1 MSWTDNLGKISKN
14 VVDFTGIPGLMHDM
28 SNVLSNDDPWYVDGI
43 NLVKNVAKVGTT
55 PVRGAVKGLLAVG
68 EKSYEI
74 GGIARR
80 QMEETLLDT
89 PLMYNKFKNSGE
101 SFDAYRQRVAANKD
115 QISLGQA
122 TLSILSPGKN
132 AGERSGWF
140 ADVLDNNLKFLSAGF
155 DLFDAEDRK
164 AAFDDQFTGKFL
176 SGTQDLVASTI
187 IDPLTF
193 TGFLGKGAVIASK
206 GLMAENINGPLSRA
220 VFSRFAMTHDKMD
233 NILDRALKNEGQA
246 AKDVEFLRATDAK
259 GQREYWA
266 KKKVTNPDAL
276 AYMFG
281 KVNTR
286 EDVVALFRSLMNKEP
301 KAMAEIA
308 EKDSELAVMLDN
320 TLDVSHPNRQ
330 MLDGK
335 LDGDVLTS
343 TDYNQSVGS
352 IIEDLKKTDPAFLEK
367 YNEVATGRPFTY
379 GFEKGF
385 LQESRFGAVNKATK
399 ATARTFGEAQSA
411 TFLKTSLHPLIKI
424 GHFFSEELPSGVFN
438 VNDANS
444 YTEFSTF
451 LRQVND
457 LTAGKF
463 SNTSKGLADEYLGAI
478 TPGDRLDVIKR
489 AERLAINDLF
499 PNYDTETL
507 DKIYRIYDAR
517 RASLIERHNN
527 QGFLGYFDNGQFVNM
542 TSPLLQRQG
551 ANTVVI
557 MDIGRLAQGVKAH
570 ERVLPTLLQG
580 LDVDN
585 LAIRSAKTSAALDTI
600 NSIFKTSVLMRF
612 GYTVRNLT
620 EAQLSMMAKG
630 IALPA
635 MVAANGKAGVERF
648 FNNRKVGFNRLVD
661 QVNIM
666 SGKADDFNV
675 LQHEIGSAN
684 DMLRSVEMGRQQL
697 AKAVSQ
703 RIGEIERDRFR
714 LRLTGDTGPLTV
726 EDELNTLKGVLAE
739 LESVTLYHGS
749 TGPLA
754 LDKTRALATSGSPD
768 IARRYTG
775 TGTIH
780 SVEQYIA
787 TPSGRPGKLGAKPE
801 LYPPGKLGS
810 DDVVDQMPYSDFRK
824 YIASWVSESS
834 VDTDIIPR
842 NANNFLRGELYA
854 EGNLLTPAP
863 IPEKYKEWVEGL
875 NRTVQRS
882 YISKNTTVYRVANGG
897 EFRGKQ
903 PGDIVEF
910 KGITSTSKEKNTES
924 TRRYNIEIDLPA
936 GHPGL
941 DIEATYK
948 RFNET
953 MVRQSKRPPFGNY
966 NIYKYGEPGVREA
979 MFEQEVLLPAGT
991 KFKVISND
999 DSQNIVLEA
1008 ILPGTKTKAGERAA
1022 TKRAANVQEAVFQL
1036 RSDMIDAVNAGQK
1049 VEIYSKGKWREVPAI
1064 SYRDVSVAEDNGETF
1079 SIPWASEGM
1088 ERAPFR
1094 VGAGKGKVESVRVY
1108 GKPIY
1113 LQQWSDIPLELR
1125 DAAFDGKKTN
1135 FKSWVKSKGWS
1146 NPNDPV
1152 FKYMRENGY
1161 GRAVVADDARAGGV
1175 SHIALPENINKDG
1188 RTNVIQRKITEA
1200 EVPAGALPE
1209 PGILQTPEERRAA
1222 LKKLGKKAR
1231 LRKEE
1236 YAVSPYYTEDSV
1248 HAMINNGVEDAAARL
1263 SQESAQAYA
1272 HLDDLFSRLNVTIDR
1287 AESTAIKQRIGYG
1300 TMSFDAGGHSYTLP
1314 KAFEEASWFLGRTS
1328 ADQTWNS
1335 LVGTHEMAFTA
1346 GVGSRTVRTIDPSDP
1361 KYYEGWANIL
1371 NLHFRDPETGVMDPV
1386 VRKILDG
1393 ETDKQ
1398 ILAWFRK
1405 QEGALYAKEA
1415 YTLVGEGKGPTKI
1428 MGGELDEH
1436 LLGKLNETRTA
1447 VGAYIPDNETA
1458 LMLSAAKADGKPL
1471 SGGDVQK
1478 FLTERFGKSPEKLQP
1493 LNGLLITSSKEYK
1506 DQERLIDGFQ
1516 RRVMRFLGAMPEDIF
1531 ARHPLTVAV
1540 YEKELRLNIAA
1551 MADAKGADR
1560 LTPDE
1565 INRAVRNS
1573 RERARQEVESTL
1585 FTIVRRTGASSSQT
1599 MKLLFPFY
1607 AAYENTLKRWGG
1619 MAMNNPAIVS
1629 TSARTIAQVVNG
1641 QMIVDRDGNEITDA
1655 KQLQGD
1661 SAANLVVR
1669 VPEAFI
1675 KALPGEWQKV
1685 VENSFKNISI
1695 PLRSLDVITQGNV
1708 GNPGFGPF
1716 ATLPTYLIVKNKPEL
1731 EDALKPFFPVGI
1743 PQSATDIFTPSVVR
1757 RLNTVYSKNEMYVRT
1772 YNQMLRYETYLYNQG
1787 KRTDAPLPDEIES
1800 KTNKFFFLRALVS
1813 ISAPFAIAPEIDFYA
1828 QTFRQLQT
1836 KYADYVDPATGKRV
1850 YGMAEAEFLKQY
1862 PDFFEAT
1869 VSLSKNVGGLEPSVQ
1884 TVRNLRKHSNLMAL
1898 AQGKGDPELIGFLA
1912 DDGDDKYTFSQAA
1925 YQWQYNQGATPGA
1938 GSTYRQNRTSNELL
1952 REANVKRGWA
1962 EFQQIQQLIKA
1973 YQIQNGITSDNDP
1986 QMAAVK
1992 DAKTMWIRAK
2002 AKENLDWY
2010 SEYVSPDRA
2019 KYARR
2024 AEILDVALKDK
2035 KWMAQNGERTVVKGM
2050 ALYLETRKV
2059 IAQLLEERDAAGGS
2073 RSLDAKSNAD
2083 IADAFQLF
2091 RDNLIAGSP
2100 ETEKFLNRYFSND
2113 TVVV

>member
-1 MSWTDNLGKISKN
+1 MSWTDNLGKIAKN

-68 EKSYEI
+68 EKSYEV

-140 ADVLDNNLKFLSAGF
+140 ADALDNNLKFLSAGF
-155 DLFDAEDRK
+155 DLFDPEDRK
-164 AAFDDQFTGKFL
+164 IAFDDQFTGKFL

-193 TGFLGKGAVIASK
+193 TGFLGKGAVIVSK
-206 GLMAENINGPLSRA
+206 GLMAENINGQLSRA
-220 VFSRFAMTHDKMD
+220 VFSRYAMTHDKMD
-233 NILDRALKNEGQA
+233 NILDRAIKNEGQA

-259 GQREYWA
+259 GQYEYWR
-266 KKKVTNPDAL
+266 KKKVTNPDAM

-281 KVNTR
+281 KVSTK
-286 EDVVALFRSLMNKEP
+286 EDVVALFRALMNKEP
-301 KAMAEIA
+301 KAMAELA
-308 EKDSELAVMLDN
+308 EKDSEIAVMLDN

-343 TDYNQSVGS
+343 TDYNHSVGS
-352 IIEDLKKTDPAFLEK
+352 IIDDLKKTDPAFLEK

-399 ATARTFGEAQSA
+399 ATARTFGEAQSV
-411 TFLKTSLHPLIKI
+411 TFLKTSLHPLIKV

-463 SNTSKGLADEYLGAI
+463 NNTSKGLADEYLGAV

-600 NSIFKTSVLMRF
+600 NSIFKTSVLMRL

-648 FNNRKVGFNRLVD
+648 FNNRKVGFTRLVD

-666 SGKADDFNV
+666 TGKADDFNV
-675 LQHEIGSAN
+675 LQHEIGSAT
-684 DMLRSVEMGRQQL
+684 DMLRSVDMGRQQL

-714 LRLTGDTGPLTV
+714 LRLTGDTGPLTI
-726 EDELNTLKGVLAE
+726 EDELNTLKGVLAD

-749 TGPLA
+749 AGPLA
-754 LDKTRALATSGSPD
+754 LDKTRALATSASPD

-780 SVEQYIA
+780 NAEQYIE
-787 TPSGRPGKLGAKPE
+787 TPSGRPGKLGDATKLE
-801 LYPPGKLGS
+801 QAQTKLATEQKNLAQAEKDLANTGKTQW
-810 DDVVDQMPYSDFRK
+810 DVPLLK
-824 YIASWVSESS
+824 ETIANLK
-834 VDTDIIPR
+834 TDIKK
-842 NANNFLRGELYA
+842 AKSA
-854 EGNLLTPAP
+854 E
-863 IPEKYKEWVEGL
+863 
-875 NRTVQRS
+875 RT
-882 YISKNTTVYRVANGG
+882 
-897 EFRGKQ
+897 
-903 PGDIVEF
+903 
-910 KGITSTSKEKNTES
+910 GIK
-924 TRRYNIEIDLPA
+924 
-936 GHPGL
+936 
-941 DIEATYK
+941 
-948 RFNET
+948 
-953 MVRQSKRPPFGNY
+953 
-966 NIYKYGEPGVREA
+966 
-979 MFEQEVLLPAGT
+979 
-991 KFKVISND
+991 
-999 DSQNIVLEA
+999 
-1008 ILPGTKTKAGERAA
+1008 RAA
-1022 TKRAANVQEAVFQL
+1022 TIEEATTNL
-1036 RSDMIDAVNAGQK
+1036 LSDMINAVNAGKTVELRTPKGWRK
-1049 VEIYSKGKWREVPAI
+1049 VESLTMDNVKLAEEGDLQFTPEKFQR
-1064 SYRDVSVAEDNGETF
+1064 SV
-1079 SIPWASEGM
+1079 
-1088 ERAPFR
+1088 FR
-1094 VGAGKGKVESVRVY
+1094 VNAGKGKVEPIRVY

-1125 DAAFDGKKTN
+1125 DAAFDGKKNN
-1135 FKSWVKSKGWS
+1135 FKSWVKSKGWG

-1175 SHIALPENINKDG
+1175 SHIALPESIGKNG
-1188 RTNVIQRKITEA
+1188 RTGVIERKIKEA

-1209 PGILQTPEERRAA
+1209 PGILQTPAERRAA

-1236 YAVSPYYTEDSV
+1236 YAVSPYYTEDNV
-1248 HAMINNGVEDAAARL
+1248 HAMINNGVEDAAVRL
-1263 SQESAQAYA
+1263 SQEYAQAHA

-1287 AESTAIKQRIGYG
+1287 AESTAVKQRIGYG
-1300 TMSFDAGGHSYTLP
+1300 TMEVDLNGHSYTLP

-1371 NLHFRDPETGVMDPV
+1371 NLHFRDPESGIMDPV

-1393 ETDKQ
+1393 ETDQQ
-1398 ILAWFRK
+1398 IIKWFHK
-1405 QEGALYAKEA
+1405 QEGMLYAREA

-1478 FLTERFGKSPEKLQP
+1478 FLTERFSKSPEKLQP

-1506 DQERLIDGFQ
+1506 DQERLIDTFQ

-1685 VENSFKNISI
+1685 VENSFKNINI

-1925 YQWQYNQGATPGA
+1925 YQWQYNKGATPGA
-1938 GSTYRQNRTSNELL
+1938 GSNYRQNRTSNELL

-1986 QMAAVK
+1986 QMAVVK
-1992 DAKTMWIRAK
+1992 DAKTQWVRAK

-2035 KWMAQNGERTVVKGM
+2035 KWMMQNGERTVVKGM

-2073 RSLDAKSNAD
+2073 RSLDAKSNSD

>member
-1 MSWTDNLGKISKN
+1 MSWTDTVGKVAKN
-14 VVDFTGIPGLMHDM
+14 VGDFTGISGLIHDM
-28 SNVLSNDDPWYVDGI
+28 SNVLSNDDPWYIDGV
-43 NLVKNVAKVGTT
+43 NLVKDVAKIGTT
-55 PVRGAVKGLLAVG
+55 PVRGAVKGLLTVG
-68 EKSYEI
+68 QKSYEA
-74 GGIARR
+74 GGVVR
-80 QMEETLLDT
+80 QKMQETILDT
-89 PLMYNKFKNSGE
+89 PLMYNKFKNPGE
-101 SFDAYRQRVAANKD
+101 TFDAYRERVAANKE

-132 AGERSGWF
+132 AAERSGWF
-140 ADVLDNNLKFLSAGF
+140 ADALDNNLKFLSAGF

-164 AAFDDQFTGKFL
+164 TAFDDQFTGKFL

-193 TGFLGKGAVIASK
+193 TGFLGKGAVIISK
-206 GLMAENINGPLSRA
+206 GLQYENINGKLSRA
-220 VFSRFAMTHDKMD
+220 VFGRYAMTNDKMD
-233 NILDRALKNEGQA
+233 NLLDRAVKGEGQA
-246 AKDVEFLRATDAK
+246 AKDVDFLAQTDAK
-259 GQREYWA
+259 GQYAYWK
-266 KKKVTNPDAL
+266 KKKVTNPDAM

-281 KVNTR
+281 KVSER
-286 EDVVALFRSLMNKEP
+286 KDVVALFRALMNKEP
-301 KAMAEIA
+301 KAMAELA
-308 EKDSELAVMLDN
+308 EKDSEFAIMLDN

-330 MLDGK
+330 LLDGK
-335 LDGDVLTS
+335 LDGDVLVS
-343 TDYNQSVGS
+343 DDYNRAVGS
-352 IIEDLKKTDPAFLEK
+352 VIEDLKKTDPAFLEK

-379 GFEKGF
+379 GFEKKF
-385 LQESRFGAVNKATK
+385 LQESRFGVVNKATR
-399 ATARTFGEAQSA
+399 ATARTFGEAQNV
-411 TFLKTSLHPLIKI
+411 TFLKTSLHPLIKV

-438 VNDANS
+438 VNDADS

-457 LTAGKF
+457 LSAGKF
-463 SNTSKGLADEYLGAI
+463 NDASKGLADEYLAAI
-478 TPGDRLDVIKR
+478 TPNDRLDVIKK
-489 AERLAINDLF
+489 AERLAINNLF

-507 DKIYRIYDAR
+507 EKIYRIYDSR
-517 RASLIERHNN
+517 RLSLIERHNN
-527 QGFLGYFDNGQFVNM
+527 QGFLGYFDNGQFINM

-557 MDIGRLAQGVKAH
+557 MDIGRLAQGIKAH

-620 EAQLSMMAKG
+620 EAQLSMLAKG

-635 MVAANGKAGVERF
+635 MVAANGKEGVSRF
-648 FNNRKVGFNRLVD
+648 FNNRKVGFNRLID

-675 LQHEIGSAN
+675 LQHEIGSAT
-684 DMLRSVEMGRQQL
+684 DMLRSVDMGRQQL

-726 EDELNTLKGVLAE
+726 EDELNTLKGVLAD

-749 TGPLA
+749 AGPLA
-754 LDKTRALATSGSPD
+754 LDKTRALATSASPN
-768 IARRYTG
+768 IARRYAG
-775 TGTIH
+775 TGTVH
-780 SVEQYIA
+780 SAEQYIA
-787 TPSGRPGKLGAKPE
+787 TPSGRPGRLGQKPTDTSGQLKPLNEEEEIKRLNPNMKEDFGNITNAALVKTDFVKKFIEFNRAGFEATPDYSAKTIANITEDLKSGRGFTDP
-801 LYPPGKLGS
+801 LVLAYSVDDNGKLLLKLTEGNHRI
-810 DDVVDQMPYSDFRK
+810 Q
-824 YIASWVSESS
+824 AAL
-834 VDTDIIPR
+834 
-842 NANNFLRGELYA
+842 NANLDYVPVKIVRAYKTEK
-854 EGNLLTPAP
+854 NLKPA
-863 IPEKYKEWVEGL
+863 GL
-875 NRTVQRS
+875 
-882 YISKNTTVYRVANGG
+882 ISKIKPDRTGYIPGNPNAREILESNALKDLRV
-897 EFRGKQ
+897 F
-903 PGDIVEF
+903 P
-910 KGITSTSKEKNTES
+910 KGPTPK
-924 TRRYNIEIDLPA
+924 
-936 GHPGL
+936 
-941 DIEATYK
+941 
-948 RFNET
+948 
-953 MVRQSKRPPFGNY
+953 
-966 NIYKYGEPGVREA
+966 
-979 MFEQEVLLPAGT
+979 
-991 KFKVISND
+991 
-999 DSQNIVLEA
+999 
-1008 ILPGTKTKAGERAA
+1008 RAA
-1022 TKRAANVQEAVFQL
+1022 TIEEATTNL
-1036 RSDMIDAVNAGQK
+1036 LSDMINAVNTGKIVELRTPKGWRK
-1049 VEIYSKGKWREVPAI
+1049 VESLTMNNVKLAEEGELQFTPEKFQR
-1064 SYRDVSVAEDNGETF
+1064 SV
-1079 SIPWASEGM
+1079 
-1088 ERAPFR
+1088 FR
-1094 VGAGKGKVESVRVY
+1094 VGAGTGKVEPVRVY

-1125 DAAFDGKKTN
+1125 DAAFGGKVSN
-1135 FKSWVKSKGWS
+1135 FKAWVKSKGWS
-1146 NPNDPV
+1146 NPDDPL
-1152 FKYMRENGY
+1152 FKYMRENGF
-1161 GRAVVADDARAGGV
+1161 GRAVVPDDARAGGL
-1175 SHIALPENINKDG
+1175 SHIALPESIGQTG
-1188 RTNVIQRKITEA
+1188 RTGVIQRKIKEA

-1236 YAVSPYYTEDSV
+1236 YSVSPYYTEDNV

-1263 SQESAQAYA
+1263 SQEYAQAHA

-1287 AESTAIKQRIGYG
+1287 AESTAVKQRIGYG

-1346 GVGSRTVRTIDPSDP
+1346 GVGSRTVRTIEPSDP

-1371 NLHFRDPETGVMDPV
+1371 NLHFRDPESGIMDPV

-1405 QEGALYAKEA
+1405 QEGMLYAKEA
-1415 YTLVGEGKGPTKI
+1415 YTLVGEGKGATKI

-1436 LLGKLNETRTA
+1436 LLGKLNETRSA

-1458 LMLSAAKADGKPL
+1458 LMLSAAKEDGKPL

-1478 FLTERFGKSPEKLQP
+1478 FLTERFGKTPEKLQP
-1493 LNGLLITSSKEYK
+1493 INGLLITSSKEYK
-1506 DQERLIDGFQ
+1506 DQERLIDTFQ

-1531 ARHPLTVAV
+1531 ARHPLTVQV
-1540 YEKELRLNIAA
+1540 YEKELRLNMAA

-1565 INRAVRNS
+1565 INRAVKNA

-1585 FTIVRRTGASSSQT
+1585 FTIIRRTGASSSQT

-1619 MAMNNPAIVS
+1619 MAMNNPSIVS

-1641 QMIVDRDGNEITDA
+1641 QMVVDRDGNEITDA
-1655 KQLQGD
+1655 GQLQGD
-1661 SAANLVVR
+1661 SSTANLVVR
-1669 VPEAFI
+1669 VPEGFI
-1675 KALPGEWQKV
+1675 KALPGEWQRV
-1685 VENSFKNISI
+1685 VENSFKTINI

-1716 ATLPTYLIVKNKPEL
+1716 ATLPVYLIVKQKPEL

-1743 PQSATDIFTPSVVR
+1743 PQSATDIFTPSVIR
-1757 RLNTVYSKNEMYVRT
+1757 RLNTVWSKDEMYVRT

-1787 KRTDAPLPDEIES
+1787 KRTDIPAPTEIES
-1800 KTNKFFFLRALVS
+1800 KTNKFFFLRALTA
-1813 ISAPFAIAPEIDFYA
+1813 ISAPFAISPEVDFYA
-1828 QTFRQLQT
+1828 QTFRQLQN
-1836 KYADYVDPATGKRV
+1836 KYANYVDPETGKRV

-1869 VSLSKNVGGLEPSVQ
+1869 VSLSKNVGGIEPSIQ

-1925 YQWQYNQGATPGA
+1925 YQWQYSKGATPGA

-1952 REANVKRGWA
+1952 KDANVKRGWA

-1986 QMAAVK
+1986 QMKAVK
-1992 DAKTMWIRAK
+1992 EAKSLWIQTK

-2035 KWMAQNGERTVVKGM
+2035 KWMAQNGERAVVKSV

-2059 IAQLLEERDAAGGS
+2059 IAQLLEQRNAAGGS
-2073 RSLDAKSNAD
+2073 RSLDAKSNSD

-2091 RDNLIAGSP
+2091 RDNLIVGSP
-2100 ETEKFLNRYFSND
+2100 EMEKFLNRYFSND

>member
-1 MSWTDNLGKISKN
+1 
-14 VVDFTGIPGLMHDM
+14 
-28 SNVLSNDDPWYVDGI
+28 
-43 NLVKNVAKVGTT
+43 
-55 PVRGAVKGLLAVG
+55 
-68 EKSYEI
+68 
-74 GGIARR
+74 
-80 QMEETLLDT
+80 
-89 PLMYNKFKNSGE
+89 
-101 SFDAYRQRVAANKD
+101 
-115 QISLGQA
+115 
-122 TLSILSPGKN
+122 
-132 AGERSGWF
+132 
-140 ADVLDNNLKFLSAGF
+140 
-155 DLFDAEDRK
+155 
-164 AAFDDQFTGKFL
+164 
-176 SGTQDLVASTI
+176 
-187 IDPLTF
+187 
-193 TGFLGKGAVIASK
+193 
-206 GLMAENINGPLSRA
+206 
-220 VFSRFAMTHDKMD
+220 
-233 NILDRALKNEGQA
+233 
-246 AKDVEFLRATDAK
+246 
-259 GQREYWA
+259 
-266 KKKVTNPDAL
+266 
-276 AYMFG
+276 
-281 KVNTR
+281 
-286 EDVVALFRSLMNKEP
+286 
-301 KAMAEIA
+301 
-308 EKDSELAVMLDN
+308 
-320 TLDVSHPNRQ
+320 
-330 MLDGK
+330 
-335 LDGDVLTS
+335 
-343 TDYNQSVGS
+343 
-352 IIEDLKKTDPAFLEK
+352 
-367 YNEVATGRPFTY
+367 
-379 GFEKGF
+379 
-385 LQESRFGAVNKATK
+385 
-399 ATARTFGEAQSA
+399 
-411 TFLKTSLHPLIKI
+411 
-424 GHFFSEELPSGVFN
+424 
-438 VNDANS
+438 
-444 YTEFSTF
+444 
-451 LRQVND
+451 
-457 LTAGKF
+457 
-463 SNTSKGLADEYLGAI
+463 
-478 TPGDRLDVIKR
+478 
-489 AERLAINDLF
+489 
-499 PNYDTETL
+499 
-507 DKIYRIYDAR
+507 
-517 RASLIERHNN
+517 
-527 QGFLGYFDNGQFVNM
+527 
-542 TSPLLQRQG
+542 
-551 ANTVVI
+551 
-557 MDIGRLAQGVKAH
+557 
-570 ERVLPTLLQG
+570 
-580 LDVDN
+580 
-585 LAIRSAKTSAALDTI
+585 
-600 NSIFKTSVLMRF
+600 
-612 GYTVRNLT
+612 
-620 EAQLSMMAKG
+620 
-630 IALPA
+630 
-635 MVAANGKAGVERF
+635 
-648 FNNRKVGFNRLVD
+648 
-661 QVNIM
+661 
-666 SGKADDFNV
+666 
-675 LQHEIGSAN
+675 
-684 DMLRSVEMGRQQL
+684 
-697 AKAVSQ
+697 
-703 RIGEIERDRFR
+703 
-714 LRLTGDTGPLTV
+714 
-726 EDELNTLKGVLAE
+726 
-739 LESVTLYHGS
+739 
-749 TGPLA
+749 
-754 LDKTRALATSGSPD
+754 LATSASPN

-775 TGTIH
+775 TGVIQ
-780 SVEQYIA
+780 SVEQYLQ

-824 YIASWVSESS
+824 YITSWVSESS

-875 NRTVQRS
+875 NRTIQRS

-924 TRRYNIEIDLPA
+924 TRVYNIEIDLPA

-953 MVRQSKRPPFGNY
+953 MVRQSKRLPFGNY

-999 DSQNIVLEA
+999 DSKNIVLEA
-1008 ILPGTKTKAGERAA
+1008 VLPGTKTRAGERAA

-1036 RSDMIDAVNAGQK
+1036 RSDMIDAVNSGQK

-1064 SYRDVSVAEDNGETF
+1064 SYRDVSVADDNGEMF
-1079 SIPWASEGM
+1079 AIPWASEGM

-1094 VGAGKGKVESVRVY
+1094 VGGGKGKVEPVRVY

-1125 DAAFDGKKTN
+1125 DAAFGGKVSN
-1135 FKSWVKSKGWS
+1135 FKAWVKSKGWS
-1146 NPNDPV
+1146 NPNNPV

-1161 GRAVVADDARAGGV
+1161 GRAVVADDARAGGL
-1175 SHIALPENINKDG
+1175 SHIALPESIGKDG
-1188 RTNVIQRKITEA
+1188 RTGVIQRQITET

-1231 LRKEE
+1231 LRKQE
-1236 YAVSPYYTEDSV
+1236 YAVSPYYTEDNV
-1248 HAMINNGVEDAAARL
+1248 HAMINNGVEDAAAKL
-1263 SQESAQAYA
+1263 SQEYAQAHA

-1287 AESTAIKQRIGYG
+1287 AESSAIKQRIGYG

-1361 KYYEGWANIL
+1361 KYFEGWANIL

-1405 QEGALYAKEA
+1405 HEGMLYAKEA
-1415 YTLVGEGKGPTKI
+1415 YTLVGEGKGATKL

-1436 LLGKLNETRTA
+1436 LLGKLNETRSA
-1447 VGAYIPDNETA
+1447 IGAYIPDNETA
-1458 LMLSAAKADGKPL
+1458 LMLSAAKENGKPL

-1478 FLTERFGKSPEKLQP
+1478 FLTERFGKTPEKLQP
-1493 LNGLLITSSKEYK
+1493 LNGLLVTSSKEYK
-1506 DQERLIDGFQ
+1506 DQERLIDTFQ
-1516 RRVMRFLGAMPEDIF
+1516 RRVMRFLGGMPEDIF

-1540 YEKELRLNIAA
+1540 YEKELRLNMAA
-1551 MADAKGADR
+1551 MAEAKGADR

-1619 MAMNNPAIVS
+1619 MAMNNPSIVS

-1641 QMIVDRDGNEITDA
+1641 QMVVDRDGNEITDA
-1655 KQLQGD
+1655 QQLQGD
-1661 SAANLVVR
+1661 SSTANLVVR

-1685 VENSFKNISI
+1685 VENSFKTINI

-1716 ATLPTYLIVKNKPEL
+1716 ATLPTYLIVKQKPEL
-1731 EDALKPFFPVGI
+1731 EDALKPFFPVGV
-1743 PQSATDIFTPSVVR
+1743 PQSVTDIFTPSVIR
-1757 RLNTVYSKNEMYVRT
+1757 RLNTVWSKDEMYVRT

-1787 KRTDAPLPDEIES
+1787 KRTDAPMPSEIES
-1800 KTNKFFFLRALVS
+1800 KTNKFFFLRALTS
-1813 ISAPFAIAPEIDFYA
+1813 ISAPFAIAPEVDFYA
-1828 QTFRQLQT
+1828 QTFRQLQN
-1836 KYADYVDPATGKRV
+1836 KYADYVDPTTGKRV

-1869 VSLSKNVGGLEPSVQ
+1869 VSLSRNVGGIEPSIQ
-1884 TVRNLRKHSNLMAL
+1884 TVRNLRKHSDLMAL

-1925 YQWQYNQGATPGA
+1925 YQWQYAHGATPGA

-1952 REANVKRGWA
+1952 KDANVKRGWA

-1986 QMAAVK
+1986 QMKVVK
-1992 DAKTMWIRAK
+1992 EAKSLWVQTK

-2035 KWMAQNGERTVVKGM
+2035 KWMTQNGERAVVKSV

-2059 IAQLLEERDAAGGS
+2059 IAQLLEQRNSAGGS
-2073 RSLDAKSNAD
+2073 RSLDAKSNSD

-2091 RDNLIAGSP
+2091 RDNLIVGSP
-2100 ETEKFLNRYFSND
+2100 EMEKFLNRYFSND

>member
-1 MSWTDNLGKISKN
+1 MSWTDTVGKVAKN
-14 VVDFTGIPGLMHDM
+14 VVDFTGISGLVHDM

-43 NLVKNVAKVGTT
+43 NLVKDVAKIGTT
-55 PVRGAVKGLLAVG
+55 PVRAGVKGLLAVG
-68 EKSYEI
+68 EKSYEV
-74 GGIARR
+74 GGTVRR
-80 QMEETLLDT
+80 KMEESILDT
-89 PLMYNKFKNSGE
+89 PLMYNKFKNPGE
-101 SFDAYRQRVAANKD
+101 TFDAYRMRVAENKD

-122 TLSILSPGKN
+122 TLSLLSPGKN
-132 AGERSGWF
+132 AAERSGWF

-155 DLFDAEDRK
+155 DVFDAEDRK

-193 TGFLGKGAVIASK
+193 AGFLGKGAVIVSK
-206 GLMAENINGPLSRA
+206 GLQYENINGKLSRA
-220 VFSRFAMTHDKMD
+220 VFGRYAMTHDKMD
-233 NILDRALKNEGQA
+233 NLLDRAIKGEGQA
-246 AKDVEFLRATDAK
+246 TKDVEFLAQTDAK
-259 GQREYWA
+259 GQYEYWK
-266 KKKVTNPDAL
+266 KKKVTNPDAM

-281 KVNTR
+281 KVGNK
-286 EDVVALFRSLMNKEP
+286 EDVVALFRALMNKEP

-308 EKDSELAVMLDN
+308 EKDAEFAVMLDN

-343 TDYNQSVGS
+343 PDYNRAVGS
-352 IIEDLKKTDPAFLEK
+352 VIEDLKKSDPAFLQK
-367 YNEVATGRPFTY
+367 YDEVATGRPFVY
-379 GFEKGF
+379 GFEKQF
-385 LQESRFGAVNKATK
+385 LQDSRFGAVNKATK
-399 ATARTFGEAQSA
+399 ATARTFGEAQTV

-424 GHFFSEELPSGVFN
+424 GHFFKEELPSGVFN

-444 YTEFSTF
+444 YTEFNTF

-457 LTAGKF
+457 LSAGKF
-463 SNTSKGLADEYLGAI
+463 NNTSRGLADEYLQAL
-478 TPGDRLDVIKR
+478 TPGERLDVIKKS
-489 AERLAINDLF
+489 ERLAINTLF

-507 DKIYRIYDAR
+507 EKIYRIYDSR
-517 RASLIERHNN
+517 RLSLIERHNN

-557 MDIGRLAQGVKAH
+557 MDIGRLTQGIKAH

-648 FNNRKVGFNRLVD
+648 FNNRKVGFNRLID
-661 QVNIM
+661 QVNVVA
-666 SGKADDFNV
+666 GKADDFNV
-675 LQHEIGSAN
+675 IQHEIGSAT
-684 DMLRSVEMGRQQL
+684 DMLRSVDMGRQQL

-726 EDELNTLKGVLAE
+726 EDELNTLKGVLAD

-749 TGPLA
+749 AGPLA
-754 LDKTRALATSGSPD
+754 LDKTRALATSASPS

-780 SVEQYIA
+780 SAEQYIA
-787 TPSGRPGKLGAKPE
+787 TPSGRPGKLGDATKLEQAQTKLATEQKNLAQAEKDLANTGKTQWDVPLLKETIANLKSDIKKAK
-801 LYPPGKLGS
+801 S
-810 DDVVDQMPYSDFRK
+810 
-824 YIASWVSESS
+824 
-834 VDTDIIPR
+834 
-842 NANNFLRGELYA
+842 A
-854 EGNLLTPAP
+854 E
-863 IPEKYKEWVEGL
+863 
-875 NRTVQRS
+875 RT
-882 YISKNTTVYRVANGG
+882 
-897 EFRGKQ
+897 
-903 PGDIVEF
+903 
-910 KGITSTSKEKNTES
+910 GIK
-924 TRRYNIEIDLPA
+924 
-936 GHPGL
+936 
-941 DIEATYK
+941 
-948 RFNET
+948 
-953 MVRQSKRPPFGNY
+953 
-966 NIYKYGEPGVREA
+966 
-979 MFEQEVLLPAGT
+979 
-991 KFKVISND
+991 
-999 DSQNIVLEA
+999 
-1008 ILPGTKTKAGERAA
+1008 RAA
-1022 TKRAANVQEAVFQL
+1022 TIEEATTNL
-1036 RSDMIDAVNAGQK
+1036 LSDMINAVNTGKTVELRTPKGWRK
-1049 VEIYSKGKWREVPAI
+1049 VESLTMDNVKLAEEGELQFTPEKFQR
-1064 SYRDVSVAEDNGETF
+1064 SV
-1079 SIPWASEGM
+1079 
-1088 ERAPFR
+1088 FR
-1094 VGAGKGKVESVRVY
+1094 IGAGKGKVEPVRVY

-1125 DAAFDGKKTN
+1125 DAAFGGKVSN
-1135 FKSWVKSKGWS
+1135 FKTWIKSKGWS

-1152 FKYMRENGY
+1152 FKYMRENGF
-1161 GRAVVADDARAGGV
+1161 GRAVVADDARAGGL
-1175 SHIALPENINKDG
+1175 SHIALPESIGKNG
-1188 RTNVIQRKITEA
+1188 RTGVIQRQITEA

-1231 LRKEE
+1231 LRKQE
-1236 YAVSPYYTEDSV
+1236 YAVSPYYTEDNV
-1248 HAMINNGVEDAAARL
+1248 HAMINNGVEDAAAKL
-1263 SQESAQAYA
+1263 SQEYAQAHA
-1272 HLDDLFSRLNVTIDR
+1272 HLDDLFSRLNVVIDR
-1287 AESTAIKQRIGYG
+1287 AESGAVKQRIGYG
-1300 TMSFDAGGHSYTLP
+1300 TMSFDANGHSYTLP

-1328 ADQTWNS
+1328 ADQTWS
-1335 LVGTHEMAFTA
+1335 TLVGTHEMAFTA
-1346 GVGSRTVRTIDPSDP
+1346 GIGSRTVRTVDPSDP
-1361 KYYEGWANIL
+1361 KYFEGWANIL
-1371 NLHFRDPETGVMDPV
+1371 NLHFRDPESGVMDPV
-1386 VRKILDG
+1386 IRKILDG

-1405 QEGALYAKEA
+1405 QEGMLYAKEA
-1415 YTLVGEGKGPTKI
+1415 YTLVGEGKGATKI

-1436 LLGKLNETRTA
+1436 LLGKLNETRSA
-1447 VGAYIPDNETA
+1447 VQAYIPDNETA
-1458 LMLSAAKADGKPL
+1458 LMLSAAKENGKPL

-1478 FLTERFGKSPEKLQP
+1478 FLTERFGKTPEKLQP

-1506 DQERLIDGFQ
+1506 DQERLIDTFQ
-1516 RRVMRFLGAMPEDIF
+1516 RRVMRFLGAMPEDVF
-1531 ARHPLTVAV
+1531 ARHPLTVTV
-1540 YEKELRLNIAA
+1540 YEKELRLNMAA
-1551 MADAKGADR
+1551 MAEAKGADR

-1565 INRAVRNS
+1565 INRAVKNA

-1619 MAMNNPAIVS
+1619 MAMNNPSIVS

-1641 QMIVDRDGNEITDA
+1641 QMVVDKDGNEITDA
-1655 KQLQGD
+1655 QQLQGD
-1661 SAANLVVR
+1661 SSTANLVVR

-1685 VENSFKNISI
+1685 VENSFKSINI

-1716 ATLPTYLIVKNKPEL
+1716 ATLPTYLIVKQKPEL

-1757 RLNTVYSKNEMYVRT
+1757 RLNTVWSKNEMYVRT

-1787 KRTDAPLPDEIES
+1787 KRTDVPTPTEIES

-1828 QTFRQLQT
+1828 QTFRQLQN
-1836 KYADYVDPATGKRV
+1836 KYSDYTDPETGKRV

-1869 VSLSKNVGGLEPSVQ
+1869 VSLSKNVGGIEPSIQ

-1925 YQWQYNQGATPGA
+1925 YQWQYAHGATPGA

-1952 REANVKRGWA
+1952 KEANVKRGWA

-1986 QMAAVK
+1986 QMKAVK
-1992 DAKTMWIRAK
+1992 EAKALWIQTK

-2024 AEILDVALKDK
+2024 AEILDAALKDK
-2035 KWMAQNGERTVVKGM
+2035 KWMAQNGERAVIKSV

-2059 IAQLLEERDAAGGS
+2059 IAQLLDERNAAGGS
-2073 RSLDAKSNAD
+2073 RSLDAKSNSD

-2091 RDNLIAGSP
+2091 RDNLIVGSP
-2100 ETEKFLNRYFSND
+2100 EMEKFLNRYFSND

>member
-1 MSWTDNLGKISKN
+1 MSWTDNLGKIAKN

-68 EKSYEI
+68 EKSYEV

-140 ADVLDNNLKFLSAGF
+140 ADALDNNLKFLSAGF
-155 DLFDAEDRK
+155 DLFDPEDRK
-164 AAFDDQFTGKFL
+164 IAFDDQFTGKFL

-193 TGFLGKGAVIASK
+193 TGFLGKGAVIVSK
-206 GLMAENINGPLSRA
+206 GLMAENINGQLSRA
-220 VFSRFAMTHDKMD
+220 VFSRYAMTHDKMD
-233 NILDRALKNEGQA
+233 NILDRAIKNEGQA

-259 GQREYWA
+259 GQYEYWR
-266 KKKVTNPDAL
+266 KKKVTNPDAM

-281 KVNTR
+281 KVSTK
-286 EDVVALFRSLMNKEP
+286 EDVVALFRALMNKEP
-301 KAMAEIA
+301 KAMAELA
-308 EKDSELAVMLDN
+308 EKDSEIAVMLDN

-343 TDYNQSVGS
+343 TDYNHSVGS
-352 IIEDLKKTDPAFLEK
+352 IIDDLKKTDPAFLEK

-399 ATARTFGEAQSA
+399 ATARTFGEAQSV
-411 TFLKTSLHPLIKI
+411 TFLKTSLHPLIKV

-463 SNTSKGLADEYLGAI
+463 NNTSKGLADEYLGAV

-600 NSIFKTSVLMRF
+600 NSIFKTSVLMRL

-648 FNNRKVGFNRLVD
+648 FNNRKVGFTRLID

-666 SGKADDFNV
+666 TGKADDFNV
-675 LQHEIGSAN
+675 LQHEIGSAT
-684 DMLRSVEMGRQQL
+684 DMLRSVDMGRQQL

-714 LRLTGDTGPLTV
+714 LRLTGDTGPLTI
-726 EDELNTLKGVLAE
+726 EDELNTLKGVLAD

-749 TGPLA
+749 AGPLA
-754 LDKTRALATSGSPD
+754 LDKTRALATSASPD

-780 SVEQYIA
+780 NAEQYIE
-787 TPSGRPGKLGAKPE
+787 TPSGRPGKLGDATKLE
-801 LYPPGKLGS
+801 QAQTKLATEQKNLAQAEKDLANTGKTQW
-810 DDVVDQMPYSDFRK
+810 DVPLLK
-824 YIASWVSESS
+824 ETIANLK
-834 VDTDIIPR
+834 TDIKK
-842 NANNFLRGELYA
+842 AKSA
-854 EGNLLTPAP
+854 E
-863 IPEKYKEWVEGL
+863 
-875 NRTVQRS
+875 RT
-882 YISKNTTVYRVANGG
+882 
-897 EFRGKQ
+897 
-903 PGDIVEF
+903 
-910 KGITSTSKEKNTES
+910 GIK
-924 TRRYNIEIDLPA
+924 
-936 GHPGL
+936 
-941 DIEATYK
+941 
-948 RFNET
+948 
-953 MVRQSKRPPFGNY
+953 
-966 NIYKYGEPGVREA
+966 
-979 MFEQEVLLPAGT
+979 
-991 KFKVISND
+991 
-999 DSQNIVLEA
+999 
-1008 ILPGTKTKAGERAA
+1008 RAA
-1022 TKRAANVQEAVFQL
+1022 TIEEATTNL
-1036 RSDMIDAVNAGQK
+1036 LSDMINAVNAGKTVELRTPKGWRK
-1049 VEIYSKGKWREVPAI
+1049 VESLTMDNVKLAEEGDLQFTPEKFQR
-1064 SYRDVSVAEDNGETF
+1064 SV
-1079 SIPWASEGM
+1079 
-1088 ERAPFR
+1088 FR
-1094 VGAGKGKVESVRVY
+1094 VNAGKGKVEPIRVY

-1125 DAAFDGKKTN
+1125 DAAFDGKKNN
-1135 FKSWVKSKGWS
+1135 FKSWVKSKGWG

-1175 SHIALPENINKDG
+1175 SHIALPESIGKNG
-1188 RTNVIQRKITEA
+1188 RTGVIERKIKEA

-1209 PGILQTPEERRAA
+1209 PGILQTPAERRAA

-1236 YAVSPYYTEDSV
+1236 YAVSPYYTEDNV
-1248 HAMINNGVEDAAARL
+1248 HAMINNGVEDAAVRL
-1263 SQESAQAYA
+1263 SQEYAQAHA

-1287 AESTAIKQRIGYG
+1287 AESTAVKQRIGYG
-1300 TMSFDAGGHSYTLP
+1300 TMEVDLNGHSYTLP

-1371 NLHFRDPETGVMDPV
+1371 NLHFRDPESGIMDPV

-1458 LMLSAAKADGKPL
+1458 LMLSAAKSDGKPL

-1478 FLTERFGKSPEKLQP
+1478 FLTERFSKSPEKLQP

-1506 DQERLIDGFQ
+1506 DQERLIDTFQ

-1551 MADAKGADR
+1551 MADAKGVDR

-1565 INRAVRNS
+1565 INRAVKNS

-1619 MAMNNPAIVS
+1619 MSMNNPAIVS
-1629 TSARTIAQVVNG
+1629 TAARTIAQVVNG

-1685 VENSFKNISI
+1685 VENSFKNINI

-1925 YQWQYNQGATPGA
+1925 YQWQYNKGATPGA
-1938 GSTYRQNRTSNELL
+1938 GSNYRQNRTSNELL

-1986 QMAAVK
+1986 QMAVVK
-1992 DAKTMWIRAK
+1992 DAKTQWVRAK

-2035 KWMAQNGERTVVKGM
+2035 KWMMQNGERTVVKGM

-2059 IAQLLEERDAAGGS
+2059 IAQLLEERDATGGS
-2073 RSLDAKSNAD
+2073 RSLDAKSNSD

>member
-1 MSWTDNLGKISKN
+1 MSWTDTLGKVAKN

-28 SNVLSNDDPWYVDGI
+28 SNVLSNDDPWYVDGV
-43 NLVKNVAKVGTT
+43 NLVKDVAKIGTT

-68 EKSYEI
+68 QKSYET
-74 GGIARR
+74 GGIIR
-80 QMEETLLDT
+80 QKMEESILDT
-89 PLMYNKFKNSGE
+89 PLMYNKFKNPNE
-101 SFDAYRQRVAANKD
+101 SFDDYRLRVAANKD

-122 TLSILSPGKN
+122 TLSLLSPGKN
-132 AGERSGWF
+132 AAERSGWF
-140 ADVLDNNLKFLSAGF
+140 ADALDNHLKFLSAGF
-155 DLFDAEDRK
+155 DIFNPDDRK
-164 AAFDDQFTGKFL
+164 AAFSDQFTGKFL
-176 SGTQDLVASTI
+176 SGTEDLVASTI

-193 TGFLGKGAVIASK
+193 TGFLGKGAVIISK
-206 GLMAENINGPLSRA
+206 GLQYENINGKLSRA
-220 VFSRFAMTHDKMD
+220 VFGRYAMTHDKMD
-233 NILDRALKNEGQA
+233 NLLDRALKGEGQA
-246 AKDVEFLRATDAK
+246 TKDVEFLAQTDAK
-259 GQREYWA
+259 NQYGYWQ
-266 KKKVTNPDAL
+266 KKKVTNPDAM

-281 KVNTR
+281 KVNTK
-286 EDVVALFRSLMNKEP
+286 EDVVALFRALMNKEP
-301 KAMAEIA
+301 KVMAEIA
-308 EKDSELAVMLDN
+308 EKDSEFAVMLDN

-343 TDYNQSVGS
+343 TDYNHAVGS

-379 GFEKGF
+379 GFEKRF
-385 LQESRFGAVNKATK
+385 LQESRFGTVNKAQK
-399 ATARTFGEAQSA
+399 MAARTFGEPQTV
-411 TFLKTSLHPLIKI
+411 TFLKTSLHPLVKI

-444 YTEFSTF
+444 YTEFNTF

-457 LTAGKF
+457 LSAGKF
-463 SNTSKGLADEYLGAI
+463 RDTSKGLADEYLQAV
-478 TPGDRLDVIKR
+478 TPGDRLDVIKK
-489 AERLAINDLF
+489 AERLAINNLF

-630 IALPA
+630 FALPA
-635 MVAANGKAGVERF
+635 MVAANGKEGVSRF
-648 FNNRKVGFNRLVD
+648 FNNRKVGFNRLID
-661 QVNIM
+661 QVNVM
-666 SGKADDFNV
+666 TGKADDFNV
-675 LQHEIGSAN
+675 IQHEIGSAT
-684 DMLRSVEMGRQQL
+684 DMLRSVDMGRQQL

-726 EDELNTLKGVLAE
+726 EDELNTLKGVLAD

-749 TGPLA
+749 AGPLA
-754 LDKTRALATSGSPD
+754 LDKSRALATSASPT

-780 SVEQYIA
+780 SAEQYIE
-787 TPSGRPGKLGAKPE
+787 TPSGRPGRLGQKPTDASGQLKPLVEEEEIKRLNPNMKEDFGNIKNAALVKTDFVKRFIEFNRAGIEATPDYSAKTIANITEDLKSGRGFTDP
-801 LYPPGKLGS
+801 LVLAYSVDDNGKLLLKLTEGNHRIQAALNAGIDFVPVKIVRAYGS
-810 DDVVDQMPYSDFRK
+810 EKNLKSTGLISKIKPDRNG
-824 YIASWVSESS
+824 YIPGNPNARELLES
-834 VDTDIIPR
+834 
-842 NANNFLRGELYA
+842 NALKDLRVFPKGPTPKRAATIEEA
-854 EGNLLTPAP
+854 TTNLLTDMINAVNTGKTVELRTPKGWRKVESLTMNNVKLAEEGELQFT
-863 IPEKYKEWVEGL
+863 PEKF
-875 NRTVQRS
+875 QRS
-882 YISKNTTVYRVANGG
+882 V
-897 EFRGKQ
+897 
-903 PGDIVEF
+903 
-910 KGITSTSKEKNTES
+910 
-924 TRRYNIEIDLPA
+924 
-936 GHPGL
+936 
-941 DIEATYK
+941 
-948 RFNET
+948 
-953 MVRQSKRPPFGNY
+953 
-966 NIYKYGEPGVREA
+966 
-979 MFEQEVLLPAGT
+979 
-991 KFKVISND
+991 
-999 DSQNIVLEA
+999 
-1008 ILPGTKTKAGERAA
+1008 
-1022 TKRAANVQEAVFQL
+1022 
-1036 RSDMIDAVNAGQK
+1036 
-1049 VEIYSKGKWREVPAI
+1049 
-1064 SYRDVSVAEDNGETF
+1064 
-1079 SIPWASEGM
+1079 
-1088 ERAPFR
+1088 FR
-1094 VGAGKGKVESVRVY
+1094 VGAGKGNVESVRVY

-1113 LQQWSDIPLELR
+1113 LQRWSDIPLELR
-1125 DAAFDGKKTN
+1125 DAAFGGKVTN
-1135 FKSWVKSKGWS
+1135 FKAWVKSKGWS

-1161 GRAVVADDARAGGV
+1161 GRAVVADDARAGGL
-1175 SHIALPENINKDG
+1175 SHIALPESIGQTG
-1188 RTNVIQRKITEA
+1188 RTNVIQRKISEA

-1209 PGILQTPEERRAA
+1209 TGILQTPEERRLA

-1231 LRKEE
+1231 LQRQE
-1236 YAVSPYYTEDSV
+1236 YAVSPYYTEDNV
-1248 HAMINNGVEDAAARL
+1248 HAMINNGVEDAAAKL
-1263 SQESAQAYA
+1263 SQEYAQAHA
-1272 HLDDLFSRLNVTIDR
+1272 HLDDLFSRLNVVIDR
-1287 AESTAIKQRIGYG
+1287 AESTAVKQRIGYG
-1300 TMSFDAGGHSYTLP
+1300 TMSVEANGHSYTLP

-1346 GVGSRTVRTIDPSDP
+1346 GIGSRTVRTIDPSDP
-1361 KYYEGWANIL
+1361 KYFEGWANIL

-1393 ETDKQ
+1393 ETDQQ

-1405 QEGALYAKEA
+1405 HEGSLYAKEA
-1415 YTLVGEGKGPTKI
+1415 YTLVGEGKGPTKL

-1436 LLGKLNETRTA
+1436 LLGKLNETRAA

-1458 LMLSAAKADGKPL
+1458 LMLSAAKENGKPL

-1478 FLTERFGKSPEKLQP
+1478 FLTERFGKTPEKLQP
-1493 LNGLLITSSKEYK
+1493 LNGLLVTSSKEYK
-1506 DQERLIDGFQ
+1506 DQERLIDTFQ

-1540 YEKELRLNIAA
+1540 YEKELRLNMAA
-1551 MADAKGADR
+1551 MADAKGVDR

-1565 INRAVRNS
+1565 INRVVRNS
-1573 RERARQEVESTL
+1573 RERARQEVERTL

-1619 MAMNNPAIVS
+1619 MAMDNPSIVS

-1641 QMIVDRDGNEITDA
+1641 QMVVDRDGNEITDA
-1655 KQLQGD
+1655 QQLQGD
-1661 SAANLVVR
+1661 TTANLVVR

-1675 KALPGEWQKV
+1675 KALPGEWQRV
-1685 VENSFKNISI
+1685 VENSFKSISI

-1716 ATLPTYLIVKNKPEL
+1716 ATLPTYLIVKQKPEL

-1743 PQSATDIFTPSVVR
+1743 PQSATDIFTPSVLR
-1757 RLNTVYSKNEMYVRT
+1757 RLNTVWSKNELYVRT

-1787 KRTDAPLPDEIES
+1787 KRTDAPTPTEIES
-1800 KTNKFFFLRALVS
+1800 KTNKFFFLRALTS

-1828 QTFRQLQT
+1828 QTFRQLQN
-1836 KYADYVDPATGKRV
+1836 KYSDYTDPETGKRV

-1869 VSLSKNVGGLEPSVQ
+1869 VSLSRNVGGIEPSIQ
-1884 TVRNLRKHSNLMAL
+1884 TVRNLRKHSNLMAM

-1925 YQWQYNQGATPGA
+1925 YQWQYSHGATPGA

-1952 REANVKRGWA
+1952 KDANVKRGWA
-1962 EFQQIQQLIKA
+1962 EFQQIQQLIKT

-1986 QMAAVK
+1986 QMKAVK
-1992 DAKTMWIRAK
+1992 EAKALWVQTK

-2024 AEILDVALKDK
+2024 AEILDAALKDK
-2035 KWMAQNGERTVVKGM
+2035 KWMAQNGERAVVKSV

-2059 IAQLLEERDAAGGS
+2059 IAQLLEQRNAAGGS
-2073 RSLDAKSNAD
+2073 RSLDAKSNSD

-2091 RDNLIAGSP
+2091 RDNLIVGSP
-2100 ETEKFLNRYFSND
+2100 EMEKFLNRYFSND

>member
-1 MSWTDNLGKISKN
+1 MSWTDTVGKVTKN
-14 VVDFTGIPGLMHDM
+14 VVDFTGISGLVHDM

-43 NLVKNVAKVGTT
+43 NLVKDVAKIGTT
-55 PVRGAVKGLLAVG
+55 PVRAGVKGLLAVG
-68 EKSYEI
+68 QKSYEV
-74 GGIARR
+74 GGVVR
-80 QMEETLLDT
+80 QKMEESILDT
-89 PLMYNKFKNSGE
+89 PLMYNKFKNPGE
-101 SFDAYRQRVAANKD
+101 TFDSYRMRVAENKD

-122 TLSILSPGKN
+122 TLSLLSPGKN
-132 AGERSGWF
+132 AAERSGWF
-140 ADVLDNNLKFLSAGF
+140 ADALDNNLKFLSAGF
-155 DLFDAEDRK
+155 DVFDPEDRK
-164 AAFDDQFTGKFL
+164 AAFSDQFTGKFL
-176 SGTQDLVASTI
+176 SGTEDLIASTI

-193 TGFLGKGAVIASK
+193 AGFLGKGAVIVSK
-206 GLMAENINGPLSRA
+206 GLQYENINGKLSRA
-220 VFSRFAMTHDKMD
+220 VFGRYAMTNDKMD
-233 NILDRALKNEGQA
+233 NLLDRALKGEGQA
-246 AKDVEFLRATDAK
+246 TKDVDFLAQTDAK
-259 GQREYWA
+259 GQYEYWK
-266 KKKVTNPDAL
+266 KKKVTNPDAM

-281 KVNTR
+281 KVGNK
-286 EDVVALFRSLMNKEP
+286 EEVVALFRALMNKEP

-308 EKDSELAVMLDN
+308 EKDAEFAVMLDN

-343 TDYNQSVGS
+343 PDYNRAVGS
-352 IIEDLKKTDPAFLEK
+352 VIEDLKKSDPAFLQK
-367 YNEVATGRPFTY
+367 YDEVATGRPFTY
-379 GFEKGF
+379 GFEKQF

-399 ATARTFGEAQSA
+399 ASARTFGEAQTV

-424 GHFFSEELPSGVFN
+424 GHFFKEELPSGVFN

-444 YTEFSTF
+444 YTEFNTF

-457 LTAGKF
+457 LSVGKF
-463 SNTSKGLADEYLGAI
+463 NDTSRGLADEYLQAI
-478 TPGDRLDVIKR
+478 TPGERLDVIKKS
-489 AERLAINDLF
+489 ERLAINALF

-507 DKIYRIYDAR
+507 DKIYRIYDSR

-557 MDIGRLAQGVKAH
+557 MDIGRLTQGVKAH

-630 IALPA
+630 FALPA
-635 MVAANGKAGVERF
+635 QVAANGKAGLERF
-648 FNNRKVGFNRLVD
+648 FNNRKVGFNRLID
-661 QVNIM
+661 QVNVVA
-666 SGKADDFNV
+666 GKADDFNV
-675 LQHEIGSAN
+675 IQHEIASAT
-684 DMLRSVEMGRQQL
+684 DMLRSVDMGRQQL

-703 RIGEIERDRFR
+703 RIGEIERDRFKV
-714 LRLTGDTGPLTV
+714 RLTGDTGPLTV
-726 EDELNTLKGVLAE
+726 EDELNTLKGVLAD

-749 TGPLA
+749 AGPLA
-754 LDKTRALATSGSPD
+754 LDKTRALATSASPS

-780 SVEQYIA
+780 SAEQYIA
-787 TPSGRPGKLGAKPE
+787 TPSGRPGKLGDATKLE
-801 LYPPGKLGS
+801 QAQTKLATEQKNLAQAEKDLANTGKTQW
-810 DDVVDQMPYSDFRK
+810 DVSLLK
-824 YIASWVSESS
+824 ETIANLK
-834 VDTDIIPR
+834 TDIKK
-842 NANNFLRGELYA
+842 AKSA
-854 EGNLLTPAP
+854 ERT
-863 IPEKYKEWVEGL
+863 GL
-875 NRTVQRS
+875 
-882 YISKNTTVYRVANGG
+882 K
-897 EFRGKQ
+897 
-903 PGDIVEF
+903 
-910 KGITSTSKEKNTES
+910 
-924 TRRYNIEIDLPA
+924 
-936 GHPGL
+936 
-941 DIEATYK
+941 
-948 RFNET
+948 
-953 MVRQSKRPPFGNY
+953 
-966 NIYKYGEPGVREA
+966 
-979 MFEQEVLLPAGT
+979 
-991 KFKVISND
+991 
-999 DSQNIVLEA
+999 
-1008 ILPGTKTKAGERAA
+1008 RAA
-1022 TKRAANVQEAVFQL
+1022 TIEEATTNL
-1036 RSDMIDAVNAGQK
+1036 LSDMINAVNTGKTVELRTPKGWRK
-1049 VEIYSKGKWREVPAI
+1049 VESLTMDNVKLAEEGELQFTPEKFQR
-1064 SYRDVSVAEDNGETF
+1064 SV
-1079 SIPWASEGM
+1079 
-1088 ERAPFR
+1088 FR
-1094 VGAGKGKVESVRVY
+1094 IGAGKGKVEPVRVY

-1125 DAAFDGKKTN
+1125 DAAFGGKVSN
-1135 FKSWVKSKGWS
+1135 FKAWVKSKGWS

-1161 GRAVVADDARAGGV
+1161 GRAVVADDARAGGL
-1175 SHIALPENINKDG
+1175 SHIALPESIGKDG
-1188 RTNVIQRKITEA
+1188 RTGVIQRQITET

-1231 LRKEE
+1231 LRKQE
-1236 YAVSPYYTEDSV
+1236 YAVSPYYTEDNV
-1248 HAMINNGVEDAAARL
+1248 HAMINNGVEDAAAKL
-1263 SQESAQAYA
+1263 SQEYAQAHA
-1272 HLDDLFSRLNVTIDR
+1272 HLDDLFSRLNVVIDR
-1287 AESTAIKQRIGYG
+1287 AESGAVKQRIGYG
-1300 TMSFDAGGHSYTLP
+1300 TMSFDANGHSYTLP

-1328 ADQTWNS
+1328 ADQTWS
-1335 LVGTHEMAFTA
+1335 TLVGTHEMAFTA
-1346 GVGSRTVRTIDPSDP
+1346 GIGSRTVRTVDPSDP
-1361 KYYEGWANIL
+1361 KYFEGWANIL
-1371 NLHFRDPETGVMDPV
+1371 NLHFRDPESGVMDPV
-1386 VRKILDG
+1386 IRKILDG

-1405 QEGALYAKEA
+1405 QEGMLYAKEA
-1415 YTLVGEGKGPTKI
+1415 YTLVGEGKGATKI

-1436 LLGKLNETRTA
+1436 LLGKLNETRSA
-1447 VGAYIPDNETA
+1447 VQAYIPDNETA
-1458 LMLSAAKADGKPL
+1458 LMLSAAKENGKPL

-1478 FLTERFGKSPEKLQP
+1478 FLTERFGKTPEKLQP

-1506 DQERLIDGFQ
+1506 DQERLIDTFQ

-1540 YEKELRLNIAA
+1540 YDKELRLNMAA
-1551 MADAKGADR
+1551 MAEAKGADK

-1565 INRAVRNS
+1565 INRAVKNA

-1619 MAMNNPAIVS
+1619 MSMNNPSLVS

-1641 QMIVDRDGNEITDA
+1641 QMVVDKDGNEITDA
-1655 KQLQGD
+1655 QQLQGD
-1661 SAANLVVR
+1661 SSTANLVVR

-1685 VENSFKNISI
+1685 VENSFKSINI

-1716 ATLPTYLIVKNKPEL
+1716 ATLPTYLIVKQKPEL

-1743 PQSATDIFTPSVVR
+1743 PQSITDIFTPSVVR

-1787 KRTDAPLPDEIES
+1787 KRTDVPTPTEIES

-1828 QTFRQLQT
+1828 QTFRQLQN
-1836 KYADYVDPATGKRV
+1836 KYSDYTDPETGKRV

-1869 VSLSKNVGGLEPSVQ
+1869 VSLSRNVGGIEPSIQ

-1925 YQWQYNQGATPGA
+1925 YQWQYAHGATPGA

-1952 REANVKRGWA
+1952 KDANVKRGWA

-1986 QMAAVK
+1986 QMKAVK
-1992 DAKTMWIRAK
+1992 EAKALWIQTK

-2024 AEILDVALKDK
+2024 AEILDSALKDK
-2035 KWMAQNGERTVVKGM
+2035 KWMTQNGERAVVKSV

-2059 IAQLLEERDAAGGS
+2059 IAQLLEERNAAGGS
-2073 RSLDAKSNAD
+2073 RSLDAKSNSD

-2091 RDNLIAGSP
+2091 RDNLIVGSP
-2100 ETEKFLNRYFSND
+2100 EMEKFLNRYFSND

>member
-1 MSWTDNLGKISKN
+1 MSWTDNLGKITKN
-14 VVDFTGIPGLMHDM
+14 VVDFTGIPGLIHDM

-55 PVRGAVKGLLAVG
+55 PVRGAVKGLFAIG
-68 EKSYEI
+68 EKSYET

-80 QMEETLLDT
+80 KMEETILET
-89 PLMYNKFKNSGE
+89 PLMYNKFKNPGE
-101 SFDAYRQRVAANKD
+101 SFDAYSQRVAANKE

-122 TLSILSPGKN
+122 TLAILSPGKN

-155 DLFDAEDRK
+155 DLFDPEDRK
-164 AAFDDQFTGKFL
+164 IAFEDQFTGKFL

-193 TGFLGKGAVIASK
+193 TGFLGKGAVIISK
-206 GLMAENINGPLSRA
+206 GLMAENINGKLSRA
-220 VFSRFAMTHDKMD
+220 VFSRHAMTHDKMD
-233 NILDRALKNEGQA
+233 NILDRAIKNEGQA
-246 AKDVEFLRATDAK
+246 AKDVAFLTQTDAK
-259 GQREYWA
+259 GQYEYWRR
-266 KKKVTNPDAL
+266 KKVTNPDAM

-281 KVNTR
+281 KVTTR
-286 EDVVALFRSLMNKEP
+286 EDVVALFRALMNKEP
-301 KAMAEIA
+301 KAMAELA
-308 EKDSELAVMLDN
+308 DKDSEIALMLDN

-343 TDYNQSVGS
+343 TDYNRSVGS
-352 IIEDLKKTDPAFLEK
+352 VIEDLKKTDPAFLEK

-379 GFEKGF
+379 GFEKRF

-399 ATARTFGEAQSA
+399 ATARTFGEAQSVSY
-411 TFLKTSLHPLIKI
+411 LKTSLHPLVKI

-457 LTAGKF
+457 LSAGKF
-463 SNTSKGLADEYLGAI
+463 NNTSRGLADEYLQAV

-527 QGFLGYFDNGQFVNM
+527 QGFLGYFDNGQFINM

-557 MDIGRLAQGVKAH
+557 MDIGKLAQGIKAH

-580 LDVDN
+580 IDVDN

-600 NSIFKTSVLMRF
+600 NSIFKTSVLMRL
-612 GYTVRNLT
+612 GYTTRNLT

-635 MVAANGKAGVERF
+635 MVAANGKAGLDRF
-648 FNNRKVGFNRLVD
+648 FHNRKVGFTRLVD

-666 SGKADDFNV
+666 TGKADDFNV
-675 LQHEIGSAN
+675 LQHEIGSAT
-684 DMLRSVEMGRQQL
+684 DMLRSVDMGRQQL

-726 EDELNTLKGVLAE
+726 EDELNTLKGVLAD

-749 TGPLA
+749 AGPLA
-754 LDKTRALATSGSPD
+754 LDKTRALATSASPS

-775 TGTIH
+775 TGTVH
-780 SVEQYIA
+780 SAEQYIA
-787 TPSGRPGKLGAKPE
+787 TPSGRPGRLGQKPE
-801 LYPPGKLGS
+801 LTPAAEIGS
-810 DDVVDQMPYSDFRK
+810 PDVVEKMPKEEFAALARY
-824 YIASWVSESS
+824 VSKDLSGRTS
-834 VDTDIIPR
+834 IQNV
-842 NANNFLRGELYA
+842 LRELPV
-854 EGNLLTPAP
+854 GNLAQTYAKEFPLTELKRA
-863 IPEKYKEWVEGL
+863 I
-875 NRTVQRS
+875 QRS
-882 YISKNTTVYRVANGG
+882 VITKNTTVYRGTDNPAILNA
-897 EFRGKQ
+897 KL
-903 PGDIVEF
+903 GDVITE
-910 KGITSTSKEKNTES
+910 KGFISTSKEYRGAEKFAGKLDSAGNPKDIIVT
-924 TRRYNIEIDLPA
+924 IELPKGTKGID
-936 GHPGL
+936 
-941 DIEATYK
+941 INATYSGFK
-948 RFNET
+948 T
-953 MVRQSKRPPFGNY
+953 D
-966 NIYKYGEPGVREA
+966 NIYSSEN
-979 MFEQEVLLPAGT
+979 EVLLPAGT
-991 KFKVISND
+991 KFKVVKVTPGKPATDQFPAITP
-999 DSQNIVLEA
+999 IVKLQA
-1008 ILPGTKTKAGERAA
+1008 IVETPKLPTPKRAA
-1022 TKRAANVQEAVFQL
+1022 TIEEATTNL
-1036 RSDMIDAVNAGQK
+1036 LSDMINAVNTGKIVELRTPKGWRK
-1049 VEIYSKGKWREVPAI
+1049 VESLTMNNVKLAEEGELQFTPEKFQR
-1064 SYRDVSVAEDNGETF
+1064 SV
-1079 SIPWASEGM
+1079 
-1088 ERAPFR
+1088 FR
-1094 VGAGKGKVESVRVY
+1094 VGAGTGKVEPVRVY

-1125 DAAFDGKKTN
+1125 DAAFGGKVSN
-1135 FKSWVKSKGWS
+1135 FKAWIKSKGWS

-1175 SHIALPENINKDG
+1175 SHIALPESIGKDG
-1188 RTNVIQRKITEA
+1188 RTGVIQRKITEA

-1236 YAVSPYYTEDSV
+1236 YSVSPYYTEDNV
-1248 HAMINNGVEDAAARL
+1248 HAMINNGVEDAAVRL
-1263 SQESAQAYA
+1263 SQEYAQAHA

-1287 AESTAIKQRIGYG
+1287 AETTAVKQRIGYG
-1300 TMSFDAGGHSYTLP
+1300 TMSIDSNGHSYTLP

-1346 GVGSRTVRTIDPSDP
+1346 GVGSRTVRSIEPSDP
-1361 KYYEGWANIL
+1361 KYFEGWANIL
-1371 NLHFRDPETGVMDPV
+1371 NLHFRDPESGLMDPV

-1405 QEGALYAKEA
+1405 QEGSLYAKEA

-1436 LLGKLNETRTA
+1436 LLGKLNETRAA
-1447 VGAYIPDNETA
+1447 VNAYIPDNETA
-1458 LMLSAAKADGKPL
+1458 LMLSAARENGKPL

-1478 FLTERFGKSPEKLQP
+1478 FLVERFGKSPEKLQP
-1493 LNGLLITSSKEYK
+1493 INGLLITSSKEYK
-1506 DQERLIDGFQ
+1506 DQERLIDTFQ

-1531 ARHPLTVAV
+1531 ARHPLTVTV

-1551 MADAKGADR
+1551 MADAKGVDR

-1585 FTIVRRTGASSSQT
+1585 FTIIRRTGASSSQT

-1629 TSARTIAQVVNG
+1629 TAARTIAQVVNG
-1641 QMIVDRDGNEITDA
+1641 QMVVDRDGNEITDA

-1661 SAANLVVR
+1661 TSTANLVVR

-1716 ATLPTYLIVKNKPEL
+1716 ATLPTYLIVKQRPEL
-1731 EDALKPFFPVGI
+1731 EDALKPFFPVGV
-1743 PQSATDIFTPSVVR
+1743 PQRITDIFTPSVIR
-1757 RLNTVYSKNEMYVRT
+1757 RLNTVWTKDEMYVRT

-1787 KRTDAPLPDEIES
+1787 KRTDVPTPTEIES
-1800 KTNKFFFLRALVS
+1800 KTNKFFFLRALVA
-1813 ISAPFAIAPEIDFYA
+1813 ISAPFAIAPEMDFYA
-1828 QTFRQLQT
+1828 QTFRQLQN
-1836 KYADYVDPATGKRV
+1836 KYANYVDPETGKRV

-1869 VSLSKNVGGLEPSVQ
+1869 VSLSENVGGLEPSVQ

-1925 YQWQYNQGATPGA
+1925 YQWQYAKGATPGA
-1938 GSTYRQNRTSNELL
+1938 GSTYRRNRTSNELL
-1952 REANVKRGWA
+1952 REANIKRGWT

-1992 DAKTMWIRAK
+1992 DAKTMWVRAK

-2024 AEILDVALKDK
+2024 AEILNVALRDK
-2035 KWMAQNGERTVVKGM
+2035 KWMAQNGERTVVKSM

-2059 IAQLLEERDAAGGS
+2059 IAQLLEERDATGGS
-2073 RSLDAKSNAD
+2073 RSLDAKSNSD

>member
-1 MSWTDNLGKISKN
+1 MSWTDNLGKIAKN

-68 EKSYEI
+68 EKSYEV

-89 PLMYNKFKNSGE
+89 PLMYNKFKNPGE

-164 AAFDDQFTGKFL
+164 AAFDDQYIGKFI

-233 NILDRALKNEGQA
+233 NILDRAIKNEGQA

-259 GQREYWA
+259 GQYEYWR
-266 KKKVTNPDAL
+266 KKKVTNPDAM

-281 KVNTR
+281 KVSTR
-286 EDVVALFRSLMNKEP
+286 EDVVALFRALMNKEP
-301 KAMAEIA
+301 KAMAELA
-308 EKDSELAVMLDN
+308 EKDSEIAVMLDN

-343 TDYNQSVGS
+343 TDYNHSVGS
-352 IIEDLKKTDPAFLEK
+352 IIDDLKKTDPAFLEK

-385 LQESRFGAVNKATK
+385 LQESRFGVVNKATK
-399 ATARTFGEAQSA
+399 ATARTFGEAQSV
-411 TFLKTSLHPLIKI
+411 TFLKTSLHPLIKV

-463 SNTSKGLADEYLGAI
+463 NNTSKGLADEYLGAV

-600 NSIFKTSVLMRF
+600 NSIFKTSVLMRL

-648 FNNRKVGFNRLVD
+648 FNNRKVGFTRLVD
-661 QVNIM
+661 QVNIIT
-666 SGKADDFNV
+666 GKADDFNV
-675 LQHEIGSAN
+675 LQHEIGSAT
-684 DMLRSVEMGRQQL
+684 DMLRSVDMGRQQL

-714 LRLTGDTGPLTV
+714 LRLTGDTGPLTI
-726 EDELNTLKGVLAE
+726 EDELNTLKGVLAD

-749 TGPLA
+749 AGPLA
-754 LDKTRALATSGSPD
+754 LDKTRALATSASPD

-780 SVEQYIA
+780 NAEQYIE
-787 TPSGRPGKLGAKPE
+787 TPSGRPGKLGDATKLE
-801 LYPPGKLGS
+801 QAQTKLATEQKNLAQAEKDLANTGKTQW
-810 DDVVDQMPYSDFRK
+810 DVPLLK
-824 YIASWVSESS
+824 ETIANLK
-834 VDTDIIPR
+834 TDIKK
-842 NANNFLRGELYA
+842 AKSA
-854 EGNLLTPAP
+854 E
-863 IPEKYKEWVEGL
+863 
-875 NRTVQRS
+875 RT
-882 YISKNTTVYRVANGG
+882 
-897 EFRGKQ
+897 
-903 PGDIVEF
+903 
-910 KGITSTSKEKNTES
+910 GIK
-924 TRRYNIEIDLPA
+924 
-936 GHPGL
+936 
-941 DIEATYK
+941 
-948 RFNET
+948 
-953 MVRQSKRPPFGNY
+953 
-966 NIYKYGEPGVREA
+966 
-979 MFEQEVLLPAGT
+979 
-991 KFKVISND
+991 
-999 DSQNIVLEA
+999 
-1008 ILPGTKTKAGERAA
+1008 RAA
-1022 TKRAANVQEAVFQL
+1022 TIEEATTNL
-1036 RSDMIDAVNAGQK
+1036 LSDMINAVNAGKTVELRTPKGWRK
-1049 VEIYSKGKWREVPAI
+1049 VESLTMDNVKLAEEGDLQFTPEKFQR
-1064 SYRDVSVAEDNGETF
+1064 SV
-1079 SIPWASEGM
+1079 
-1088 ERAPFR
+1088 FR
-1094 VGAGKGKVESVRVY
+1094 VNAGKGKVEPIRVY

-1125 DAAFDGKKTN
+1125 DAAFGGKISN

-1146 NPNDPV
+1146 NSNDPV

-1175 SHIALPENINKDG
+1175 SHIALPESIGKNG
-1188 RTNVIQRKITEA
+1188 RTGVIERKIKEA

-1209 PGILQTPEERRAA
+1209 PGILQTSEERRAA

-1248 HAMINNGVEDAAARL
+1248 HAMINNGVEDAAVRL
-1263 SQESAQAYA
+1263 SQEYAQAHA

-1300 TMSFDAGGHSYTLP
+1300 ILEMDPKGNIKGKRSSEFDASGLTYKLP
-1314 KAFEEASWFLGRTS
+1314 NAFEEASWFLGRTS

-1371 NLHFRDPETGVMDPV
+1371 NLHFRDPESGIMDPV

-1478 FLTERFGKSPEKLQP
+1478 FLTERFSKSPEKLQP

-1551 MADAKGADR
+1551 MADAKGADK

-1585 FTIVRRTGASSSQT
+1585 FTIIRRTGASSSQT

-1757 RLNTVYSKNEMYVRT
+1757 RLNTVWSKNEMYVRT

-1925 YQWQYNQGATPGA
+1925 YQWQYNKGATPGA
-1938 GSTYRQNRTSNELL
+1938 GSNYRQNRTSNELL

-1986 QMAAVK
+1986 QMAVVK
-1992 DAKTMWIRAK
+1992 DAKTQWVRAK

-2035 KWMAQNGERTVVKGM
+2035 KWMMQNGERTVVKGM

-2073 RSLDAKSNAD
+2073 RSLDAKSNSD

>member
-1 MSWTDNLGKISKN
+1 MSWTDNLGKITKN
-14 VVDFTGIPGLMHDM
+14 VVDFTGIPGLIHDM

-55 PVRGAVKGLLAVG
+55 PVRGAVKGLFAIG
-68 EKSYEI
+68 EKSYET

-80 QMEETLLDT
+80 KMEETILET
-89 PLMYNKFKNSGE
+89 PLMYNKFKNPGE
-101 SFDAYRQRVAANKD
+101 SFDAYSQRVAANKE

-122 TLSILSPGKN
+122 TLAILSPGKN

-155 DLFDAEDRK
+155 DLFDPEDRK
-164 AAFDDQFTGKFL
+164 IAFEDQFTGKFL

-193 TGFLGKGAVIASK
+193 TGFLGKGAVIISK
-206 GLMAENINGPLSRA
+206 GLMAENINGKLSRA
-220 VFSRFAMTHDKMD
+220 VFSRHAMTHDKMD
-233 NILDRALKNEGQA
+233 NILDRAIKNEGQA
-246 AKDVEFLRATDAK
+246 AKDVAFLTQTDAK
-259 GQREYWA
+259 GQYEYWRR
-266 KKKVTNPDAL
+266 KKVTNPDAM

-281 KVNTR
+281 KVTTR
-286 EDVVALFRSLMNKEP
+286 EDVVALFRALMNKEP
-301 KAMAEIA
+301 KAMAELA
-308 EKDSELAVMLDN
+308 DKDSEIALMLDN

-343 TDYNQSVGS
+343 TDYNRSVGS
-352 IIEDLKKTDPAFLEK
+352 VIEDLKKTDPAFLEK

-379 GFEKGF
+379 GFEKRF

-399 ATARTFGEAQSA
+399 ATARTFGEAQSVSY
-411 TFLKTSLHPLIKI
+411 LKTSLHPLVKI

-457 LTAGKF
+457 LSAGKF
-463 SNTSKGLADEYLGAI
+463 NNTSRGLADEYLQAV

-527 QGFLGYFDNGQFVNM
+527 QGFLGYFDNGQFINM

-557 MDIGRLAQGVKAH
+557 MDIGKLAQGIKAH

-580 LDVDN
+580 IDVDN

-600 NSIFKTSVLMRF
+600 NSIFKTSVLMRL
-612 GYTVRNLT
+612 GYTTRNLT

-635 MVAANGKAGVERF
+635 MVAANGKAGLDRF
-648 FNNRKVGFNRLVD
+648 FHNRKVGFTRLVD

-666 SGKADDFNV
+666 TGKADDFNV
-675 LQHEIGSAN
+675 LQHEIGSAT
-684 DMLRSVEMGRQQL
+684 DMLRSVDMGRQQL

-703 RIGEIERDRFR
+703 RIGEIERDKFR

-726 EDELNTLKGVLAE
+726 EDELNTLKGVLAD

-749 TGPLA
+749 AGPLA
-754 LDKTRALATSGSPD
+754 LDKTRALATSASPS

-780 SVEQYIA
+780 SAEQYIA
-787 TPSGRPGKLGAKPE
+787 TPSGRPGKLGDASKLEQAQAKLTTE
-801 LYPPGKLGS
+801 QKNLAQAEKDLANTGKTQW
-810 DDVVDQMPYSDFRK
+810 DVPLLKQT
-824 YIASWVSESS
+824 IAGLKSEIKSAKS
-834 VDTDIIPR
+834 V
-842 NANNFLRGELYA
+842 E
-854 EGNLLTPAP
+854 
-863 IPEKYKEWVEGL
+863 
-875 NRTVQRS
+875 RT
-882 YISKNTTVYRVANGG
+882 
-897 EFRGKQ
+897 
-903 PGDIVEF
+903 
-910 KGITSTSKEKNTES
+910 
-924 TRRYNIEIDLPA
+924 
-936 GHPGL
+936 
-941 DIEATYK
+941 
-948 RFNET
+948 
-953 MVRQSKRPPFGNY
+953 
-966 NIYKYGEPGVREA
+966 
-979 MFEQEVLLPAGT
+979 
-991 KFKVISND
+991 
-999 DSQNIVLEA
+999 A
-1008 ILPGTKTKAGERAA
+1008 IKRAA
-1022 TKRAANVQEAVFQL
+1022 TIEEATTNL
-1036 RSDMIDAVNAGQK
+1036 LSDMINAVNAGKTVELRTPAGWRK
-1049 VEIYSKGKWREVPAI
+1049 VEALTMDNVRLAETDEVLQFTPE
-1064 SYRDVSVAEDNGETF
+1064 RFQRSV
-1079 SIPWASEGM
+1079 
-1088 ERAPFR
+1088 FR
-1094 VGAGKGKVESVRVY
+1094 VGAGKGKVEPIRVY

-1125 DAAFDGKKTN
+1125 DVAFGGKIST

-1175 SHIALPENINKDG
+1175 SHIALPESIGKDG
-1188 RTNVIQRKITEA
+1188 RTGVIQRKITEA

-1236 YAVSPYYTEDSV
+1236 YSVSPYYTEDNV
-1248 HAMINNGVEDAAARL
+1248 HAMINNGVEDAAVRL
-1263 SQESAQAYA
+1263 SQEYAQAHA

-1287 AESTAIKQRIGYG
+1287 AETTAVKQRIGYG
-1300 TMSFDAGGHSYTLP
+1300 TMSIDSNGHSYTLP

-1346 GVGSRTVRTIDPSDP
+1346 GVGSRTVRSIEPSDP
-1361 KYYEGWANIL
+1361 KYFEGWANIL
-1371 NLHFRDPETGVMDPV
+1371 NLHFRDPESGLMDPV

-1405 QEGALYAKEA
+1405 QEGSLYAKEA

-1436 LLGKLNETRTA
+1436 LLGKLNETRAA
-1447 VGAYIPDNETA
+1447 VNAYIPDNETA
-1458 LMLSAAKADGKPL
+1458 LMLSAARENGKPL

-1478 FLTERFGKSPEKLQP
+1478 FLVERFGKSPEKLQP
-1493 LNGLLITSSKEYK
+1493 INGLLITSSKEYK
-1506 DQERLIDGFQ
+1506 DQERLIDTFQ

-1531 ARHPLTVAV
+1531 ARHPLTVTV

-1551 MADAKGADR
+1551 MADAKGVDR

-1585 FTIVRRTGASSSQT
+1585 FTIIRRTGASSSQT

-1629 TSARTIAQVVNG
+1629 TAARTIAQVVNG
-1641 QMIVDRDGNEITDA
+1641 QMVVDRDGNEITDA

-1661 SAANLVVR
+1661 TSTANLVVR

-1716 ATLPTYLIVKNKPEL
+1716 ATLPTYLIVKQRPEL
-1731 EDALKPFFPVGI
+1731 EDALKPFFPVGV
-1743 PQSATDIFTPSVVR
+1743 PQRITDIFTPSVIR
-1757 RLNTVYSKNEMYVRT
+1757 RLNTVWTKDEMYVRT

-1787 KRTDAPLPDEIES
+1787 KRTDVPTPTEIES
-1800 KTNKFFFLRALVS
+1800 KTNKFFFLRALVA
-1813 ISAPFAIAPEIDFYA
+1813 ISAPFAIAPEMDFYA
-1828 QTFRQLQT
+1828 QTFRQLQN
-1836 KYADYVDPATGKRV
+1836 KYANYVDPETGKRV

-1869 VSLSKNVGGLEPSVQ
+1869 VSLSENVGGLEPSVQ

-1925 YQWQYNQGATPGA
+1925 YQWQYAKGATPGA
-1938 GSTYRQNRTSNELL
+1938 GSTYRRNRTSNELL
-1952 REANVKRGWA
+1952 REANIKRGWT

-1992 DAKTMWIRAK
+1992 DAKTMWVRAK

-2024 AEILDVALKDK
+2024 AEILNVALRDK

-2059 IAQLLEERDAAGGS
+2059 IAQLLEERDATGGS
-2073 RSLDAKSNAD
+2073 RSLDAKSNSD

>member
-1 MSWTDNLGKISKN
+1 MSWTDTVGKVTKN
-14 VVDFTGIPGLMHDM
+14 VVDFTGISGLVHDM

-43 NLVKNVAKVGTT
+43 NLVKDVAKIGTT
-55 PVRGAVKGLLAVG
+55 PVRAGVKGLLAVG
-68 EKSYEI
+68 QKSYEV
-74 GGIARR
+74 GGVVR
-80 QMEETLLDT
+80 QKMEESILDT
-89 PLMYNKFKNSGE
+89 PLMYNKFKNPGE
-101 SFDAYRQRVAANKD
+101 TFDSYRMRVAENKD

-122 TLSILSPGKN
+122 TLSLLSPGKN
-132 AGERSGWF
+132 AAERSGWF
-140 ADVLDNNLKFLSAGF
+140 ADALDNNLKFLSAGF
-155 DLFDAEDRK
+155 DVFDPEDRK
-164 AAFDDQFTGKFL
+164 AAFSDQFTGKFL
-176 SGTQDLVASTI
+176 SGTEDLIASTI

-193 TGFLGKGAVIASK
+193 AGFLGKGAVIVSK
-206 GLMAENINGPLSRA
+206 GLQYENINGKLSRA
-220 VFSRFAMTHDKMD
+220 VFGRYAMTNDKMD
-233 NILDRALKNEGQA
+233 NLLDRALKGEGQA
-246 AKDVEFLRATDAK
+246 TKDVDFLAQTDAK
-259 GQREYWA
+259 GQYEYWK
-266 KKKVTNPDAL
+266 KKKVTNPDAM

-281 KVNTR
+281 KVGNK
-286 EDVVALFRSLMNKEP
+286 EEVVALFRALMNKEP

-308 EKDSELAVMLDN
+308 EKDAEFAVMLDN

-343 TDYNQSVGS
+343 PDYNRAVGS
-352 IIEDLKKTDPAFLEK
+352 VIEDLKKSDPAFLQK
-367 YNEVATGRPFTY
+367 YDEVATGRPFTY
-379 GFEKGF
+379 GFEKQF

-399 ATARTFGEAQSA
+399 ASARTFGEAQTV

-424 GHFFSEELPSGVFN
+424 GHFFKEELPSGVFN

-444 YTEFSTF
+444 YTEFNTF

-457 LTAGKF
+457 LSVGKF
-463 SNTSKGLADEYLGAI
+463 NDTSRGLADEYLQAI
-478 TPGDRLDVIKR
+478 TPGERLDVIKKS
-489 AERLAINDLF
+489 ERLAINALF

-507 DKIYRIYDAR
+507 DKIYRIYDSR

-557 MDIGRLAQGVKAH
+557 MDIGRLTQGVKAH

-630 IALPA
+630 FALPA
-635 MVAANGKAGVERF
+635 QVAANGKAGLERF
-648 FNNRKVGFNRLVD
+648 FNNRKVGFNRLID
-661 QVNIM
+661 QVNVVA
-666 SGKADDFNV
+666 GKADDFNV
-675 LQHEIGSAN
+675 IQHEIASAT
-684 DMLRSVEMGRQQL
+684 DMLRSVDMGRQQL

-703 RIGEIERDRFR
+703 RIGEIERDRFKV
-714 LRLTGDTGPLTV
+714 RLTGDTGPLTV
-726 EDELNTLKGVLAE
+726 EDELNTLKGVLAD

-749 TGPLA
+749 AGPLA
-754 LDKTRALATSGSPD
+754 LDKTRALATSASPS

-780 SVEQYIA
+780 SAEQYIA
-787 TPSGRPGKLGAKPE
+787 TPSGRPGKLGDATKLE
-801 LYPPGKLGS
+801 QAQTKLATEQKNLAQAEKDLANTGKTQW
-810 DDVVDQMPYSDFRK
+810 DVSLLK
-824 YIASWVSESS
+824 ETIANLK
-834 VDTDIIPR
+834 TDIKK
-842 NANNFLRGELYA
+842 AKSA
-854 EGNLLTPAP
+854 ERT
-863 IPEKYKEWVEGL
+863 GL
-875 NRTVQRS
+875 
-882 YISKNTTVYRVANGG
+882 K
-897 EFRGKQ
+897 
-903 PGDIVEF
+903 
-910 KGITSTSKEKNTES
+910 
-924 TRRYNIEIDLPA
+924 
-936 GHPGL
+936 
-941 DIEATYK
+941 
-948 RFNET
+948 
-953 MVRQSKRPPFGNY
+953 
-966 NIYKYGEPGVREA
+966 
-979 MFEQEVLLPAGT
+979 
-991 KFKVISND
+991 
-999 DSQNIVLEA
+999 
-1008 ILPGTKTKAGERAA
+1008 RAA
-1022 TKRAANVQEAVFQL
+1022 TIEEATTNL
-1036 RSDMIDAVNAGQK
+1036 LSDMINAVNTGKTVELRTPKGWRK
-1049 VEIYSKGKWREVPAI
+1049 VESLTMDNVKLAEEGELQFTPEKFQR
-1064 SYRDVSVAEDNGETF
+1064 SV
-1079 SIPWASEGM
+1079 
-1088 ERAPFR
+1088 FR
-1094 VGAGKGKVESVRVY
+1094 IGAGKGKVEPVRVY

-1125 DAAFDGKKTN
+1125 DAAFGGKVSN
-1135 FKSWVKSKGWS
+1135 FKAWVKSKGWS

-1152 FKYMRENGY
+1152 FKYMRENGF
-1161 GRAVVADDARAGGV
+1161 GRAVVADDARAGGL
-1175 SHIALPENINKDG
+1175 SHIALPESIGKDG
-1188 RTNVIQRKITEA
+1188 RTGVIQRQITET

-1231 LRKEE
+1231 LRKQE
-1236 YAVSPYYTEDSV
+1236 YAVSPYYTEDNV
-1248 HAMINNGVEDAAARL
+1248 HAMINNGVEDAAAKL
-1263 SQESAQAYA
+1263 SQEYAQAHA
-1272 HLDDLFSRLNVTIDR
+1272 HLDDLFSRLNVVIDR
-1287 AESTAIKQRIGYG
+1287 AESGAVKQRIGYG
-1300 TMSFDAGGHSYTLP
+1300 TMSFDANGHSYTLP

-1328 ADQTWNS
+1328 ADQTWS
-1335 LVGTHEMAFTA
+1335 TLVGTHEMAFTA
-1346 GVGSRTVRTIDPSDP
+1346 GIGSRTVRTVDPSDP
-1361 KYYEGWANIL
+1361 KYFEGWANIL
-1371 NLHFRDPETGVMDPV
+1371 NLHFRDPESGVMDPV
-1386 VRKILDG
+1386 IRKILDG

-1405 QEGALYAKEA
+1405 QEGMLYAKEA
-1415 YTLVGEGKGPTKI
+1415 YTLVGEGKGATKI

-1436 LLGKLNETRTA
+1436 LLGKLNETRSA
-1447 VGAYIPDNETA
+1447 VQAYIPDNETA
-1458 LMLSAAKADGKPL
+1458 LMLSAAKENGKPL

-1478 FLTERFGKSPEKLQP
+1478 FLTERFGKTPEKLQP

-1506 DQERLIDGFQ
+1506 DQERLIDTFQ

-1540 YEKELRLNIAA
+1540 YDKELRLNMAA
-1551 MADAKGADR
+1551 MAEAKGADK

-1565 INRAVRNS
+1565 INRAVKNA

-1619 MAMNNPAIVS
+1619 MSMNNPSLVS

-1641 QMIVDRDGNEITDA
+1641 QMVVDKDGNEITDA
-1655 KQLQGD
+1655 QQLQGD
-1661 SAANLVVR
+1661 SSTANLVVR

-1685 VENSFKNISI
+1685 VENSFKSINI

-1716 ATLPTYLIVKNKPEL
+1716 ATLPTYLIVKQKPEL

-1743 PQSATDIFTPSVVR
+1743 PQSITDIFTPSVVR

-1787 KRTDAPLPDEIES
+1787 KRTDVPTPTEIES

-1828 QTFRQLQT
+1828 QTFRQLQN
-1836 KYADYVDPATGKRV
+1836 KYSDYTDPETGKRV

-1869 VSLSKNVGGLEPSVQ
+1869 VSLSRNVGGIEPSIQ

-1925 YQWQYNQGATPGA
+1925 YQWQYAHGATPGA

-1952 REANVKRGWA
+1952 KDANVKRGWA

-1986 QMAAVK
+1986 QMKAVK
-1992 DAKTMWIRAK
+1992 EAKALWIQTK

-2024 AEILDVALKDK
+2024 AEILDSALKDK
-2035 KWMAQNGERTVVKGM
+2035 KWMTQNGERAVVKSV

-2059 IAQLLEERDAAGGS
+2059 IAQLLEERNAAGGS
-2073 RSLDAKSNAD
+2073 RSLDAKSNSD

-2091 RDNLIAGSP
+2091 RDNLIVGSP
-2100 ETEKFLNRYFSND
+2100 EMEKFLNRYFSND

>member
-1 MSWTDNLGKISKN
+1 MSWTDNLGKIAKN

-68 EKSYEI
+68 EKSYEV

-89 PLMYNKFKNSGE
+89 PLMYNKFKNPGE

-286 EDVVALFRSLMNKEP
+286 EDVVALFRALMNKEP
-301 KAMAEIA
+301 KAMAEVA

-320 TLDVSHPNRQ
+320 TLDVSHPNRE
-330 MLDGK
+330 MLNGK

-385 LQESRFGAVNKATK
+385 LQESRFGTVNKATK
-399 ATARTFGEAQSA
+399 ATARTFGEAQSV

-424 GHFFSEELPSGVFN
+424 GHFFKEELPSGVFD
-438 VNDANS
+438 VNTANS
-444 YTEFSTF
+444 YTEFNTF

-457 LTAGKF
+457 LSAGRF
-463 SNTSKGLADEYLGAI
+463 RETSKGLADEYLAAI
-478 TPGDRLDVIKR
+478 TPTKRLDVIKK

-635 MVAANGKAGVERF
+635 QVAANGKAGVERF
-648 FNNRKVGFNRLVD
+648 FNNRKVGFTRLAD

-666 SGKADDFNV
+666 SGKTDDFNV
-675 LQHEIGSAN
+675 LQHEIGSAT
-684 DMLRSVEMGRQQL
+684 DMLRSVDMGRQQL

-714 LRLTGDTGPLTV
+714 LRLTGDTGPLTI
-726 EDELNTLKGVLAE
+726 EDELNTLKGVLAD

-749 TGPLA
+749 AGPLA
-754 LDKTRALATSGSPD
+754 LDKTRTLATSASPS

-780 SVEQYIA
+780 SAEQYIA
-787 TPSGRPGKLGAKPE
+787 TPSGRPGKLGDATKLEQAQTKLATEQKNLAQAQKDLANTGKTQWDIPLLKETIANLKSDIKSAKSAE
-801 LYPPGKLGS
+801 RTGLK
-810 DDVVDQMPYSDFRK
+810 R
-824 YIASWVSESS
+824 ASTIEEA
-834 VDTDIIPR
+834 TT
-842 NANNFLRGELYA
+842 
-854 EGNLLTPAP
+854 NLL
-863 IPEKYKEWVEGL
+863 
-875 NRTVQRS
+875 
-882 YISKNTTVYRVANGG
+882 
-897 EFRGKQ
+897 
-903 PGDIVEF
+903 
-910 KGITSTSKEKNTES
+910 
-924 TRRYNIEIDLPA
+924 
-936 GHPGL
+936 
-941 DIEATYK
+941 
-948 RFNET
+948 
-953 MVRQSKRPPFGNY
+953 
-966 NIYKYGEPGVREA
+966 
-979 MFEQEVLLPAGT
+979 
-991 KFKVISND
+991 
-999 DSQNIVLEA
+999 
-1008 ILPGTKTKAGERAA
+1008 
-1022 TKRAANVQEAVFQL
+1022 
-1036 RSDMIDAVNAGQK
+1036 SDMINAVNTGKTVELRTPKGWRK
-1049 VEIYSKGKWREVPAI
+1049 VESLTMDNVKLAEEGELQFTPEKFQR
-1064 SYRDVSVAEDNGETF
+1064 SV
-1079 SIPWASEGM
+1079 
-1088 ERAPFR
+1088 FR
-1094 VGAGKGKVESVRVY
+1094 VGAGTGKVEPVRVY

-1113 LQQWSDIPLELR
+1113 LQQWSDIPLDLR
-1125 DAAFDGKKTN
+1125 DAAFGGKVTN
-1135 FKSWVKSKGWS
+1135 FKAWVKSKGWS

-1161 GRAVVADDARAGGV
+1161 GRAVVADDARAGGL
-1175 SHIALPENINKDG
+1175 SHIALPESIGQNG

-1209 PGILQTPEERRAA
+1209 PGILQTPAERRAA

-1231 LRKEE
+1231 LRKQE
-1236 YAVSPYYTEDSV
+1236 YAVSPYYTEDNV
-1248 HAMINNGVEDAAARL
+1248 HAMINNGVEDAAAKL
-1263 SQESAQAYA
+1263 SQEYAQAHA
-1272 HLDDLFSRLNVTIDR
+1272 HLDDLFSRLNVVIDR
-1287 AESTAIKQRIGYG
+1287 AESTAVKQRIGYG
-1300 TMSFDAGGHSYTLP
+1300 TMSVDANGHSYTLP

-1328 ADQTWNS
+1328 ADQTWNA

-1371 NLHFRDPETGVMDPV
+1371 NLHFRDPESGIMDPV

-1393 ETDKQ
+1393 ETDEQ
-1398 ILAWFRK
+1398 ILKWFHK
-1405 QEGALYAKEA
+1405 HEGMLYAEEA
-1415 YTLVGEGKGPTKI
+1415 YTLVGEGKGPTKLI
-1428 MGGELDEH
+1428 SGELDEH

-1478 FLTERFGKSPEKLQP
+1478 FLTERFSKSPEKLQP

-1506 DQERLIDGFQ
+1506 DQERLIDTFQ

-1619 MAMNNPAIVS
+1619 MAMNNPSIVA

-1641 QMIVDRDGNEITDA
+1641 QLVVDRDGNEITDA

-1787 KRTDAPLPDEIES
+1787 KRTDAPMPDEIES

-1986 QMAAVK
+1986 QMAVVK
-1992 DAKTMWIRAK
+1992 DAKAQWVRAK

-2024 AEILDVALKDK
+2024 AEILDAALKDK
-2035 KWMAQNGERTVVKGM
+2035 KWMAANGERTVVKSM

-2073 RSLDAKSNAD
+2073 RSLDAKSNSD

>member
-1 MSWTDNLGKISKN
+1 MSWTDNLGKIAKN

-68 EKSYEI
+68 EKSYEV

-155 DLFDAEDRK
+155 DLFDPEDRK

-193 TGFLGKGAVIASK
+193 TGFLGKGAVIISK
-206 GLMAENINGPLSRA
+206 GLMAENINGQLSRA
-220 VFSRFAMTHDKMD
+220 VFSRYAMTHDKMD

-259 GQREYWA
+259 GQYEYWR

-281 KVNTR
+281 KVDTR
-286 EDVVALFRSLMNKEP
+286 EDVVALFRALMNKEP
-301 KAMAEIA
+301 KAMSELA
-308 EKDSELAVMLDN
+308 EKNSEFAVMLDN

-343 TDYNQSVGS
+343 TDYNHSVGS
-352 IIEDLKKTDPAFLEK
+352 IIDDLKKTDPAFLEK

-399 ATARTFGEAQSA
+399 ATARTFGESQSV

-463 SNTSKGLADEYLGAI
+463 NNTSKGLADEYLGAV

-600 NSIFKTSVLMRF
+600 NSIFKTSVLMRL

-648 FNNRKVGFNRLVD
+648 FNNRKVGFTRLVD

-666 SGKADDFNV
+666 TGKADDFNV
-675 LQHEIGSAN
+675 LQHEIGSAT
-684 DMLRSVEMGRQQL
+684 DMLRSVDMGRQQL

-714 LRLTGDTGPLTV
+714 LRLTGDTGPLTI
-726 EDELNTLKGVLAE
+726 EDELNTLKGVLAD

-749 TGPLA
+749 AGPLA
-754 LDKTRALATSGSPD
+754 LDKTRALATSASPD

-780 SVEQYIA
+780 NAEQYIE
-787 TPSGRPGKLGAKPE
+787 TPSGRPGKLGDATKLE
-801 LYPPGKLGS
+801 QAQTKLATEQKNLAQAEKDLANTGKTQW
-810 DDVVDQMPYSDFRK
+810 DVPLLK
-824 YIASWVSESS
+824 ETIANLK
-834 VDTDIIPR
+834 TDIKK
-842 NANNFLRGELYA
+842 AKSA
-854 EGNLLTPAP
+854 E
-863 IPEKYKEWVEGL
+863 
-875 NRTVQRS
+875 RT
-882 YISKNTTVYRVANGG
+882 
-897 EFRGKQ
+897 
-903 PGDIVEF
+903 
-910 KGITSTSKEKNTES
+910 GIK
-924 TRRYNIEIDLPA
+924 
-936 GHPGL
+936 
-941 DIEATYK
+941 
-948 RFNET
+948 
-953 MVRQSKRPPFGNY
+953 
-966 NIYKYGEPGVREA
+966 
-979 MFEQEVLLPAGT
+979 
-991 KFKVISND
+991 
-999 DSQNIVLEA
+999 
-1008 ILPGTKTKAGERAA
+1008 RAA
-1022 TKRAANVQEAVFQL
+1022 TIEEATTNL
-1036 RSDMIDAVNAGQK
+1036 LSDMINAVNAGKTVELRTPKGWRK
-1049 VEIYSKGKWREVPAI
+1049 VESLTMDNVKLAEEGDLQFTPEKFQR
-1064 SYRDVSVAEDNGETF
+1064 SV
-1079 SIPWASEGM
+1079 
-1088 ERAPFR
+1088 FR
-1094 VGAGKGKVESVRVY
+1094 VNAGKGKVEPIRVY

-1125 DAAFDGKKTN
+1125 DAAFGGKISN

-1146 NPNDPV
+1146 NSNDPV

-1175 SHIALPENINKDG
+1175 SHIALPESIGKNG
-1188 RTNVIQRKITEA
+1188 RTGVIERKIKEA

-1209 PGILQTPEERRAA
+1209 PGILQTPAERRAA

-1248 HAMINNGVEDAAARL
+1248 HAMINNGVEDAAVRL
-1263 SQESAQAYA
+1263 SQEYAQAHA

-1287 AESTAIKQRIGYG
+1287 AESTAVKQRIGYG
-1300 TMSFDAGGHSYTLP
+1300 TMSVDSNGHSYTLP

-1371 NLHFRDPETGVMDPV
+1371 NLHFRDPESGIMDPV

-1405 QEGALYAKEA
+1405 QEGSLYAKEA

-1506 DQERLIDGFQ
+1506 DQERLIDTFQ

-1565 INRAVRNS
+1565 INRAVKNS

-1619 MAMNNPAIVS
+1619 MSMNNPAIVS
-1629 TSARTIAQVVNG
+1629 TAARTIAQVVNG

-1757 RLNTVYSKNEMYVRT
+1757 RLNTVWSKNEMYVRT

-1925 YQWQYNQGATPGA
+1925 YQWQYNKGATPGA
-1938 GSTYRQNRTSNELL
+1938 GSNYRQNRTSNELL

-1986 QMAAVK
+1986 QMAVVK
-1992 DAKTMWIRAK
+1992 DAKTQWVRAK

-2035 KWMAQNGERTVVKGM
+2035 KWMMQNGERTVVKGM

-2073 RSLDAKSNAD
+2073 RSLDAKSNSD

>member
-1 MSWTDNLGKISKN
+1 MSWTDNLGKIAKN

-68 EKSYEI
+68 EKSYEV

-155 DLFDAEDRK
+155 DLFDPEDRK

-193 TGFLGKGAVIASK
+193 TGFLGKGAVIISK
-206 GLMAENINGPLSRA
+206 GLMAENINGQLSRA
-220 VFSRFAMTHDKMD
+220 VFSRYAMTHDKMD

-259 GQREYWA
+259 GQYEYWR

-281 KVNTR
+281 KVDTR
-286 EDVVALFRSLMNKEP
+286 EDVVALFRALMNKEP
-301 KAMAEIA
+301 KAMSELA
-308 EKDSELAVMLDN
+308 EKNSEFAVMLDN

-343 TDYNQSVGS
+343 TDYNHSVGS
-352 IIEDLKKTDPAFLEK
+352 IIDDLKKTDPAFLEK

-463 SNTSKGLADEYLGAI
+463 NNTSKGLADEYLGAV

-600 NSIFKTSVLMRF
+600 NSIFKTSVLMRL

-648 FNNRKVGFNRLVD
+648 FNNRKVGFTRLVD

-666 SGKADDFNV
+666 TGKADDFNV
-675 LQHEIGSAN
+675 LQHEIGSAT
-684 DMLRSVEMGRQQL
+684 DMLRSVDMGRQQL

-714 LRLTGDTGPLTV
+714 LRLTGDTGPLTI
-726 EDELNTLKGVLAE
+726 EDELNTLKGVLAD

-749 TGPLA
+749 AGPLA
-754 LDKTRALATSGSPD
+754 LDKTRALATSASPD

-780 SVEQYIA
+780 NAEQYIE
-787 TPSGRPGKLGAKPE
+787 TPSGRPGKLGDATKLE
-801 LYPPGKLGS
+801 QAQTKLATEQKNLAQAEKDLANTGKTQW
-810 DDVVDQMPYSDFRK
+810 DVPLLK
-824 YIASWVSESS
+824 ETIANLK
-834 VDTDIIPR
+834 TDIKK
-842 NANNFLRGELYA
+842 AKSA
-854 EGNLLTPAP
+854 E
-863 IPEKYKEWVEGL
+863 
-875 NRTVQRS
+875 RT
-882 YISKNTTVYRVANGG
+882 
-897 EFRGKQ
+897 
-903 PGDIVEF
+903 
-910 KGITSTSKEKNTES
+910 GIK
-924 TRRYNIEIDLPA
+924 
-936 GHPGL
+936 
-941 DIEATYK
+941 
-948 RFNET
+948 
-953 MVRQSKRPPFGNY
+953 
-966 NIYKYGEPGVREA
+966 
-979 MFEQEVLLPAGT
+979 
-991 KFKVISND
+991 
-999 DSQNIVLEA
+999 
-1008 ILPGTKTKAGERAA
+1008 RAA
-1022 TKRAANVQEAVFQL
+1022 TIEEATTNL
-1036 RSDMIDAVNAGQK
+1036 LSDMINAVNAGKTVELRTPKGWRK
-1049 VEIYSKGKWREVPAI
+1049 VESLTMDNVKLAEEGDLQFTPEKFQR
-1064 SYRDVSVAEDNGETF
+1064 SV
-1079 SIPWASEGM
+1079 
-1088 ERAPFR
+1088 FR
-1094 VGAGKGKVESVRVY
+1094 VNAGKGKVEPIRVY

-1125 DAAFDGKKTN
+1125 DAAFGGKISN

-1146 NPNDPV
+1146 NSNDPV

-1175 SHIALPENINKDG
+1175 SHIALPESIGKNG
-1188 RTNVIQRKITEA
+1188 RTGVIERKIKEA

-1209 PGILQTPEERRAA
+1209 PGILQTPAERRAA

-1236 YAVSPYYTEDSV
+1236 YAVSPYYTEDNV
-1248 HAMINNGVEDAAARL
+1248 HAMINNGVEDAAVRL
-1263 SQESAQAYA
+1263 SQEYAQAHA

-1287 AESTAIKQRIGYG
+1287 AESTAVKQRIGYG
-1300 TMSFDAGGHSYTLP
+1300 TMEVDLNGHSYTLP
-1314 KAFEEASWFLGRTS
+1314 KVFEEASWFLGRTS

-1371 NLHFRDPETGVMDPV
+1371 NLHFRDPESGIMDAV

-1393 ETDKQ
+1393 DSDKL
-1398 ILAWFRK
+1398 ILAW
-1405 QEGALYAKEA
+1405 
-1415 YTLVGEGKGPTKI
+1415 
-1428 MGGELDEH
+1428 
-1436 LLGKLNETRTA
+1436 
-1447 VGAYIPDNETA
+1447 
-1458 LMLSAAKADGKPL
+1458 
-1471 SGGDVQK
+1471 
-1478 FLTERFGKSPEKLQP
+1478 
-1493 LNGLLITSSKEYK
+1493 
-1506 DQERLIDGFQ
+1506 
-1516 RRVMRFLGAMPEDIF
+1516 
-1531 ARHPLTVAV
+1531 
-1540 YEKELRLNIAA
+1540 
-1551 MADAKGADR
+1551 
-1560 LTPDE
+1560 
-1565 INRAVRNS
+1565 VR
-1573 RERARQEVESTL
+1573 
-1585 FTIVRRTGASSSQT
+1585 
-1599 MKLLFPFY
+1599 
-1607 AAYENTLKRWGG
+1607 
-1619 MAMNNPAIVS
+1619 
-1629 TSARTIAQVVNG
+1629 
-1641 QMIVDRDGNEITDA
+1641 
-1655 KQLQGD
+1655 
-1661 SAANLVVR
+1661 
-1669 VPEAFI
+1669 
-1675 KALPGEWQKV
+1675 
-1685 VENSFKNISI
+1685 
-1695 PLRSLDVITQGNV
+1695 
-1708 GNPGFGPF
+1708 
-1716 ATLPTYLIVKNKPEL
+1716 
-1731 EDALKPFFPVGI
+1731 
-1743 PQSATDIFTPSVVR
+1743 
-1757 RLNTVYSKNEMYVRT
+1757 
-1772 YNQMLRYETYLYNQG
+1772 
-1787 KRTDAPLPDEIES
+1787 
-1800 KTNKFFFLRALVS
+1800 
-1813 ISAPFAIAPEIDFYA
+1813 
-1828 QTFRQLQT
+1828 
-1836 KYADYVDPATGKRV
+1836 
-1850 YGMAEAEFLKQY
+1850 
-1862 PDFFEAT
+1862 
-1869 VSLSKNVGGLEPSVQ
+1869 
-1884 TVRNLRKHSNLMAL
+1884 
-1898 AQGKGDPELIGFLA
+1898 
-1912 DDGDDKYTFSQAA
+1912 
-1925 YQWQYNQGATPGA
+1925 
-1938 GSTYRQNRTSNELL
+1938 
-1952 REANVKRGWA
+1952 
-1962 EFQQIQQLIKA
+1962 
-1973 YQIQNGITSDNDP
+1973 
-1986 QMAAVK
+1986 
-1992 DAKTMWIRAK
+1992 
-2002 AKENLDWY
+2002 
-2010 SEYVSPDRA
+2010 
-2019 KYARR
+2019 
-2024 AEILDVALKDK
+2024 
-2035 KWMAQNGERTVVKGM
+2035 
-2050 ALYLETRKV
+2050 
-2059 IAQLLEERDAAGGS
+2059 
-2073 RSLDAKSNAD
+2073 
-2083 IADAFQLF
+2083 
-2091 RDNLIAGSP
+2091 
-2100 ETEKFLNRYFSND
+2100 
-2113 TVVV
+2113 

>member
-1 MSWTDNLGKISKN
+1 MSWTDNLGKIAKN

-68 EKSYEI
+68 EKSYEV

-140 ADVLDNNLKFLSAGF
+140 ADALDNNLKFLSAGF
-155 DLFDAEDRK
+155 DLFDPEDRK
-164 AAFDDQFTGKFL
+164 IAFDDQFTGKFL

-193 TGFLGKGAVIASK
+193 TGFLGKGAVIVSK
-206 GLMAENINGPLSRA
+206 GLMAENINGQLSRA
-220 VFSRFAMTHDKMD
+220 VFSRYAMTHDKMD
-233 NILDRALKNEGQA
+233 NILDRAIKNEGQA

-259 GQREYWA
+259 GQYEYWR
-266 KKKVTNPDAL
+266 KKKVTNPDAM

-281 KVNTR
+281 KVSTK
-286 EDVVALFRSLMNKEP
+286 EDVVALFRALMNKEP
-301 KAMAEIA
+301 KAMAELA
-308 EKDSELAVMLDN
+308 EKDSEIAVMLDN

-343 TDYNQSVGS
+343 TDYNHSVGS
-352 IIEDLKKTDPAFLEK
+352 IIDDLKKTDPAFLEK

-399 ATARTFGEAQSA
+399 ATARTFGEAQSV
-411 TFLKTSLHPLIKI
+411 TFLKTSLHPLIKV

-463 SNTSKGLADEYLGAI
+463 NNTSKGLADEYLGAV

-600 NSIFKTSVLMRF
+600 NSIFKTSVLMRL

-648 FNNRKVGFNRLVD
+648 FNNRKVGFTRLVD

-666 SGKADDFNV
+666 TGKADDFNV
-675 LQHEIGSAN
+675 LQHEIGSAT
-684 DMLRSVEMGRQQL
+684 DMLRSVDMGRQQL

-714 LRLTGDTGPLTV
+714 LRLTGDTGPLTI
-726 EDELNTLKGVLAE
+726 EDELNTLKGVLAD

-749 TGPLA
+749 AGPLA
-754 LDKTRALATSGSPD
+754 LDKTRALATSASPD

-780 SVEQYIA
+780 NAEQYIE
-787 TPSGRPGKLGAKPE
+787 TPSGRPGKLGDATKLE
-801 LYPPGKLGS
+801 QAQTKLATEQKNLAQAEKDLANTGKTQW
-810 DDVVDQMPYSDFRK
+810 DVPLLK
-824 YIASWVSESS
+824 ETIANLK
-834 VDTDIIPR
+834 TDIKK
-842 NANNFLRGELYA
+842 AKSA
-854 EGNLLTPAP
+854 E
-863 IPEKYKEWVEGL
+863 
-875 NRTVQRS
+875 RT
-882 YISKNTTVYRVANGG
+882 
-897 EFRGKQ
+897 
-903 PGDIVEF
+903 
-910 KGITSTSKEKNTES
+910 GIK
-924 TRRYNIEIDLPA
+924 
-936 GHPGL
+936 
-941 DIEATYK
+941 
-948 RFNET
+948 
-953 MVRQSKRPPFGNY
+953 
-966 NIYKYGEPGVREA
+966 
-979 MFEQEVLLPAGT
+979 
-991 KFKVISND
+991 
-999 DSQNIVLEA
+999 
-1008 ILPGTKTKAGERAA
+1008 RAA
-1022 TKRAANVQEAVFQL
+1022 TIEEATTNL
-1036 RSDMIDAVNAGQK
+1036 LSDMINAVNAGKTVELRTPKGWRK
-1049 VEIYSKGKWREVPAI
+1049 VESLTMDNVKLAEEGDLQFTPEKFQR
-1064 SYRDVSVAEDNGETF
+1064 SV
-1079 SIPWASEGM
+1079 
-1088 ERAPFR
+1088 FR
-1094 VGAGKGKVESVRVY
+1094 VNAGKGKVEPIRVY

-1125 DAAFDGKKTN
+1125 DAAFDGKKNN
-1135 FKSWVKSKGWS
+1135 FKSWVKSKGWG

-1175 SHIALPENINKDG
+1175 SHIALPESIGKNG
-1188 RTNVIQRKITEA
+1188 RTGVIERKIKEA

-1209 PGILQTPEERRAA
+1209 PGILQTPAERRAA

-1236 YAVSPYYTEDSV
+1236 YAVSPYYTEDNV
-1248 HAMINNGVEDAAARL
+1248 HAMINNGVEDAAVRL
-1263 SQESAQAYA
+1263 SQEYAQAHA

-1287 AESTAIKQRIGYG
+1287 AESTAVKQRIGYG
-1300 TMSFDAGGHSYTLP
+1300 TMEVDLNGHSYTLP

-1371 NLHFRDPETGVMDPV
+1371 NLHFRDPESGIMDPV

-1478 FLTERFGKSPEKLQP
+1478 FLTERFSKSPEKLQP

-1506 DQERLIDGFQ
+1506 DQERLIDTFQ

-1685 VENSFKNISI
+1685 VENSFKNINI

-1925 YQWQYNQGATPGA
+1925 YQWQYNKGATPGA
-1938 GSTYRQNRTSNELL
+1938 GSNYRQNRTSNELL

-1986 QMAAVK
+1986 QMAVVK
-1992 DAKTMWIRAK
+1992 DAKTQWVRAK

-2035 KWMAQNGERTVVKGM
+2035 KWMMQNGERTVVKGM

-2073 RSLDAKSNAD
+2073 RSLDAKSNSD

>member
-1 MSWTDNLGKISKN
+1 MSWTDNLGKIAKN

-68 EKSYEI
+68 EKSYEV

-155 DLFDAEDRK
+155 DLFDPEDRK

-193 TGFLGKGAVIASK
+193 TGFLGKGAVIVSK

-259 GQREYWA
+259 NQREYWA

-286 EDVVALFRSLMNKEP
+286 EDVVALFRALMNKEP
-301 KAMAEIA
+301 KAMAEVA

-320 TLDVSHPNRQ
+320 TLDVSHPNRE
-330 MLDGK
+330 MLNGK

-399 ATARTFGEAQSA
+399 ATARTFGEAQSV

-424 GHFFSEELPSGVFN
+424 GHFFKEELPSGVFN

-457 LTAGKF
+457 LSAGRF
-463 SNTSKGLADEYLGAI
+463 RETSKGLADEYLAAI
-478 TPGDRLDVIKR
+478 TPTKRLDVIKK

-635 MVAANGKAGVERF
+635 QVAANGKAGVERF
-648 FNNRKVGFNRLVD
+648 FNNRKVGFTRLAD

-666 SGKADDFNV
+666 AGKADDFNV
-675 LQHEIGSAN
+675 IQHEIASAT
-684 DMLRSVEMGRQQL
+684 DMLRSVDMGRQQL

-714 LRLTGDTGPLTV
+714 LRLTGDTGPLTI
-726 EDELNTLKGVLAE
+726 EDELNTLKGVLAD

-749 TGPLA
+749 AGPLA
-754 LDKTRALATSGSPD
+754 LDKTRTLATSASPS

-780 SVEQYIA
+780 SAEQYIA
-787 TPSGRPGKLGAKPE
+787 TPSGRPGRLGQKPTDASGQLKPLVEEEEIKRLNPNMKEDFGNIKNAALVKTDFVKKFIEFNRAGLEATPDYSAKTIASITQDLKSGKGFTDP
-801 LYPPGKLGS
+801 LVLAYSVDDNGKLLLKLTEGNHRI
-810 DDVVDQMPYSDFRK
+810 Q
-824 YIASWVSESS
+824 AAL
-834 VDTDIIPR
+834 
-842 NANNFLRGELYA
+842 NANLDFVPIKIVRAYNSEK
-854 EGNLLTPAP
+854 NLKPT
-863 IPEKYKEWVEGL
+863 GL
-875 NRTVQRS
+875 
-882 YISKNTTVYRVANGG
+882 ISKIKPDRNGYIPGNPNARELLESNALKDLRV
-897 EFRGKQ
+897 F
-903 PGDIVEF
+903 P
-910 KGITSTSKEKNTES
+910 KGPTPK
-924 TRRYNIEIDLPA
+924 
-936 GHPGL
+936 
-941 DIEATYK
+941 
-948 RFNET
+948 
-953 MVRQSKRPPFGNY
+953 
-966 NIYKYGEPGVREA
+966 
-979 MFEQEVLLPAGT
+979 
-991 KFKVISND
+991 
-999 DSQNIVLEA
+999 
-1008 ILPGTKTKAGERAA
+1008 RAA
-1022 TKRAANVQEAVFQL
+1022 TIEEATTNL
-1036 RSDMIDAVNAGQK
+1036 LSDMINAINTGKTVELRTPKGWRK
-1049 VEIYSKGKWREVPAI
+1049 VESLTMDNVKLAEEGELQFTPEKFQR
-1064 SYRDVSVAEDNGETF
+1064 SV
-1079 SIPWASEGM
+1079 
-1088 ERAPFR
+1088 FR
-1094 VGAGKGKVESVRVY
+1094 VGAGTGKVEPVRVY

-1113 LQQWSDIPLELR
+1113 LQQWSDIPLDLR
-1125 DAAFDGKKTN
+1125 DAAFGGKVTN
-1135 FKSWVKSKGWS
+1135 FKAWVKSKGWS

-1161 GRAVVADDARAGGV
+1161 GRAVVADDARAGGL
-1175 SHIALPENINKDG
+1175 SHIALPESIGQNG

-1209 PGILQTPEERRAA
+1209 PGILQTPAERRAA

-1231 LRKEE
+1231 LRKQE
-1236 YAVSPYYTEDSV
+1236 YAVSPYYTEDNV
-1248 HAMINNGVEDAAARL
+1248 HAMINNGVEDAAAKL
-1263 SQESAQAYA
+1263 SQEYAQAHA
-1272 HLDDLFSRLNVTIDR
+1272 HLDDLFSRLNVVIDR
-1287 AESTAIKQRIGYG
+1287 AESTAVKQRIGYG
-1300 TMSFDAGGHSYTLP
+1300 TMSVDANGHSYTLP

-1328 ADQTWNS
+1328 ADQTWNA

-1371 NLHFRDPETGVMDPV
+1371 NLHFRDPESGIMDPV

-1393 ETDKQ
+1393 ETDEQ
-1398 ILAWFRK
+1398 ILKWFHK
-1405 QEGALYAKEA
+1405 HEGMLYAEEA
-1415 YTLVGEGKGPTKI
+1415 YTLVGEGKGPTKLI
-1428 MGGELDEH
+1428 SGELDEH

-1506 DQERLIDGFQ
+1506 DQERLIDTFQ

-1619 MAMNNPAIVS
+1619 MSMNNPAIVS
-1629 TSARTIAQVVNG
+1629 TAARTIAQVVNG
-1641 QMIVDRDGNEITDA
+1641 QLVVDRDGNEITDA

-1757 RLNTVYSKNEMYVRT
+1757 RLNTVWSKNEMYVRT

-1925 YQWQYNQGATPGA
+1925 YQWQYNKGATPGA
-1938 GSTYRQNRTSNELL
+1938 GSNYRQNRTSNELL

-1986 QMAAVK
+1986 QMAVVK
-1992 DAKTMWIRAK
+1992 DAKTQWVRAK

-2035 KWMAQNGERTVVKGM
+2035 KWMMQNGERTVVKSM

>member
-1 MSWTDNLGKISKN
+1 MSWTDNLGKIAKN

-68 EKSYEI
+68 EKSYEV

-155 DLFDAEDRK
+155 DLFDPEDRK

-193 TGFLGKGAVIASK
+193 TGFLGKGAVIISK
-206 GLMAENINGPLSRA
+206 GLMAENINGQLSRA
-220 VFSRFAMTHDKMD
+220 VFSRYAMTHDKMD

-259 GQREYWA
+259 GQYEYWR

-281 KVNTR
+281 KVDTR
-286 EDVVALFRSLMNKEP
+286 EDVVALFRALMNKEP
-301 KAMAEIA
+301 KAMSELA
-308 EKDSELAVMLDN
+308 EKNSEFAVMLDN

-343 TDYNQSVGS
+343 TDYNHSVGS
-352 IIEDLKKTDPAFLEK
+352 IIDDLKKTDPAFLEK

-399 ATARTFGEAQSA
+399 ATARTFGESQSV

-463 SNTSKGLADEYLGAI
+463 NNTSKGLADEYLGAV

-600 NSIFKTSVLMRF
+600 NSIFKTSVLMRL

-648 FNNRKVGFNRLVD
+648 FNNRKVGFTRLVD

-666 SGKADDFNV
+666 TGKADDFNV
-675 LQHEIGSAN
+675 LQHEIGSAT
-684 DMLRSVEMGRQQL
+684 DMLRSVDMGRQQL

-714 LRLTGDTGPLTV
+714 LRLTGDTGPLTI
-726 EDELNTLKGVLAE
+726 EDELNTLKGVLAD

-749 TGPLA
+749 AGPLA
-754 LDKTRALATSGSPD
+754 LDKTRALATSASPD

-780 SVEQYIA
+780 NAEQYIE
-787 TPSGRPGKLGAKPE
+787 TPSGRPGKLGDATKLE
-801 LYPPGKLGS
+801 QAQTKLATEQKNLAQAEKDLANTGKTQW
-810 DDVVDQMPYSDFRK
+810 DVPLLK
-824 YIASWVSESS
+824 ETIANLK
-834 VDTDIIPR
+834 TDIKK
-842 NANNFLRGELYA
+842 AKSA
-854 EGNLLTPAP
+854 E
-863 IPEKYKEWVEGL
+863 
-875 NRTVQRS
+875 RT
-882 YISKNTTVYRVANGG
+882 
-897 EFRGKQ
+897 
-903 PGDIVEF
+903 
-910 KGITSTSKEKNTES
+910 GIK
-924 TRRYNIEIDLPA
+924 
-936 GHPGL
+936 
-941 DIEATYK
+941 
-948 RFNET
+948 
-953 MVRQSKRPPFGNY
+953 
-966 NIYKYGEPGVREA
+966 
-979 MFEQEVLLPAGT
+979 
-991 KFKVISND
+991 
-999 DSQNIVLEA
+999 
-1008 ILPGTKTKAGERAA
+1008 RAA
-1022 TKRAANVQEAVFQL
+1022 TIEEATTNL
-1036 RSDMIDAVNAGQK
+1036 LSDMINAVNAGKTVELRTPRGWRK
-1049 VEIYSKGKWREVPAI
+1049 VESLTMDNVKLAEEGDLQFTPEKFQR
-1064 SYRDVSVAEDNGETF
+1064 SV
-1079 SIPWASEGM
+1079 
-1088 ERAPFR
+1088 FR
-1094 VGAGKGKVESVRVY
+1094 VNAGKGKVEPIRVY

-1125 DAAFDGKKTN
+1125 DAAFGGKISN

-1146 NPNDPV
+1146 NSNDPV

-1175 SHIALPENINKDG
+1175 SHIALPESIGKNG
-1188 RTNVIQRKITEA
+1188 RTGVIERKIKEA

-1209 PGILQTPEERRAA
+1209 PGILQTSEERRAA

-1248 HAMINNGVEDAAARL
+1248 HAMINNGVEDAAVRL
-1263 SQESAQAYA
+1263 SQEYAQAHA

-1287 AESTAIKQRIGYG
+1287 AESTAVKQRIGYG
-1300 TMSFDAGGHSYTLP
+1300 TMSVDSNGHSYTLP

-1371 NLHFRDPETGVMDPV
+1371 NLHFRDPESGIMDPV

-1405 QEGALYAKEA
+1405 QEGSLYAKEA

-1506 DQERLIDGFQ
+1506 DQERLIDTFQ

-1565 INRAVRNS
+1565 INRAVKNS

-1619 MAMNNPAIVS
+1619 MSMNNPAIVS
-1629 TSARTIAQVVNG
+1629 TAARTIAQVVNG

-1757 RLNTVYSKNEMYVRT
+1757 RLNTVWSKNEMYVRT

-1925 YQWQYNQGATPGA
+1925 YQWQYNKGATPGA
-1938 GSTYRQNRTSNELL
+1938 GSNYRQNRTSNELL

-1986 QMAAVK
+1986 QMAVVK
-1992 DAKTMWIRAK
+1992 DAKTQWVRAK

-2035 KWMAQNGERTVVKGM
+2035 KWMMQNGERTVVKGM

-2073 RSLDAKSNAD
+2073 RSLDAKSNSD

>member
-1 MSWTDNLGKISKN
+1 MSWTDNLGKIAKN

-68 EKSYEI
+68 EKSYEV

-155 DLFDAEDRK
+155 DLFDPEDRK

-193 TGFLGKGAVIASK
+193 TGFLGKGAVIISK
-206 GLMAENINGPLSRA
+206 GLMAENINGQLSRA
-220 VFSRFAMTHDKMD
+220 VFSRYAMTHDKMD

-259 GQREYWA
+259 GQYEYWR

-281 KVNTR
+281 KVDTR
-286 EDVVALFRSLMNKEP
+286 EDVVALFRALMNKEP
-301 KAMAEIA
+301 KAMSELA
-308 EKDSELAVMLDN
+308 EKNSEFAVMLDN

-343 TDYNQSVGS
+343 TDYNHSVGS
-352 IIEDLKKTDPAFLEK
+352 IIDDLKKTDPAFLEK

-399 ATARTFGEAQSA
+399 ATARTFGEAQSV
-411 TFLKTSLHPLIKI
+411 TFLKTSLHPLIKV

-463 SNTSKGLADEYLGAI
+463 NNTSKGLADEYLGAV

-600 NSIFKTSVLMRF
+600 NSIFKTSVLMRL

-648 FNNRKVGFNRLVD
+648 FNNRKVGFTRLVD

-666 SGKADDFNV
+666 TGKADDFNV
-675 LQHEIGSAN
+675 LQHEIGSAT
-684 DMLRSVEMGRQQL
+684 DMLRSVDMGRQQL

-726 EDELNTLKGVLAE
+726 EDELNTLKGVLAD

-749 TGPLA
+749 AGPLA
-754 LDKTRALATSGSPD
+754 LDKTRALATSASPD

-780 SVEQYIA
+780 NAEQYIE
-787 TPSGRPGKLGAKPE
+787 TPSGRPGKLGDATKLE
-801 LYPPGKLGS
+801 QAQTKLATEQKNLAQAEKDLANTGKTQW
-810 DDVVDQMPYSDFRK
+810 DVPLLK
-824 YIASWVSESS
+824 ETIANLK
-834 VDTDIIPR
+834 TDIKK
-842 NANNFLRGELYA
+842 AKSA
-854 EGNLLTPAP
+854 E
-863 IPEKYKEWVEGL
+863 
-875 NRTVQRS
+875 RT
-882 YISKNTTVYRVANGG
+882 
-897 EFRGKQ
+897 
-903 PGDIVEF
+903 
-910 KGITSTSKEKNTES
+910 GIK
-924 TRRYNIEIDLPA
+924 
-936 GHPGL
+936 
-941 DIEATYK
+941 
-948 RFNET
+948 
-953 MVRQSKRPPFGNY
+953 
-966 NIYKYGEPGVREA
+966 
-979 MFEQEVLLPAGT
+979 
-991 KFKVISND
+991 
-999 DSQNIVLEA
+999 
-1008 ILPGTKTKAGERAA
+1008 RAA
-1022 TKRAANVQEAVFQL
+1022 TIEEATTNL
-1036 RSDMIDAVNAGQK
+1036 LSDMINAVNAGKTVELRTPKGWRK
-1049 VEIYSKGKWREVPAI
+1049 VESLTMDNVKLAEEGDLQFTPEKFQR
-1064 SYRDVSVAEDNGETF
+1064 SV
-1079 SIPWASEGM
+1079 
-1088 ERAPFR
+1088 FR
-1094 VGAGKGKVESVRVY
+1094 VNAGKGKVEPIRVY

-1125 DAAFDGKKTN
+1125 DAAFDGKKNN

-1175 SHIALPENINKDG
+1175 SHIALPESIGKNG
-1188 RTNVIQRKITEA
+1188 RTGVIERKIKEA

-1209 PGILQTPEERRAA
+1209 PGILQTPAERRAA

-1236 YAVSPYYTEDSV
+1236 YAVSPYYTEDNV
-1248 HAMINNGVEDAAARL
+1248 HAMINNGVEDAAVRL
-1263 SQESAQAYA
+1263 SQEYAQAHA

-1287 AESTAIKQRIGYG
+1287 AESTAVKQRIGYG
-1300 TMSFDAGGHSYTLP
+1300 TMEVDLNGHSYTLP

-1371 NLHFRDPETGVMDPV
+1371 NLHFRDPESGIMDPV

-1478 FLTERFGKSPEKLQP
+1478 FLTERFSKSPEKLQP

-1506 DQERLIDGFQ
+1506 DQERLIDTFQ

-1551 MADAKGADR
+1551 MADAKGIDR

-1565 INRAVRNS
+1565 INRAVKNS

-1619 MAMNNPAIVS
+1619 MSMNNPAIVS
-1629 TSARTIAQVVNG
+1629 TAARTIAQVVNG

-1757 RLNTVYSKNEMYVRT
+1757 RLNTVWSKNEMYVRT

-1925 YQWQYNQGATPGA
+1925 YQWQYNKGATPGA
-1938 GSTYRQNRTSNELL
+1938 GSNYRQNRTSNELL

-1986 QMAAVK
+1986 QMAVVK
-1992 DAKTMWIRAK
+1992 DAKTQWVRAK

-2035 KWMAQNGERTVVKGM
+2035 KWMMQNGERTVVKGM

-2073 RSLDAKSNAD
+2073 RSLDAKSNSD

>member
-1 MSWTDNLGKISKN
+1 MSWTDTVGKVTKN
-14 VVDFTGIPGLMHDM
+14 VVDFTGISGLVHDM

-43 NLVKNVAKVGTT
+43 NLVKDVAKIGTT
-55 PVRGAVKGLLAVG
+55 PVRAGVKGLLAVG
-68 EKSYEI
+68 QKSYEA
-74 GGIARR
+74 GGVVR
-80 QMEETLLDT
+80 QKMEESILDT
-89 PLMYNKFKNSGE
+89 PLMYNKFKNTGE
-101 SFDAYRQRVAANKD
+101 TFDAYRERVAANKD

-122 TLSILSPGKN
+122 TLSLLSPGKN
-132 AGERSGWF
+132 VAERSGWF
-140 ADVLDNNLKFLSAGF
+140 ADALDNNLKFLSAGF

-164 AAFDDQFTGKFL
+164 TAFSDQYTGKFL
-176 SGTQDLVASTI
+176 SGAEDLVASTI

-193 TGFLGKGAVIASK
+193 AGFFGKGAVIISK
-206 GLMAENINGPLSRA
+206 GLQYENINGKLSRA
-220 VFSRFAMTHDKMD
+220 VFGRYAMTNDKMD
-233 NILDRALKNEGQA
+233 NLLDRAIKGEGQA
-246 AKDVEFLRATDAK
+246 AKDVEFLAQTDAK
-259 GQREYWA
+259 GQYEYWK
-266 KKKVTNPDAL
+266 KKKVTNPDAM

-281 KVNTR
+281 KVDNKQ
-286 EDVVALFRSLMNKEP
+286 DVVGLFRALMNKEP
-301 KAMAEIA
+301 KAMAELA
-308 EKDSELAVMLDN
+308 EKDSEFAIMLDN

-330 MLDGK
+330 LLDGK

-343 TDYNQSVGS
+343 TDYNHAVGS

-379 GFEKGF
+379 GFEKKF
-385 LQESRFGAVNKATK
+385 LQESRFGTVNKATK
-399 ATARTFGEAQSA
+399 ATARTFGEAQNV
-411 TFLKTSLHPLIKI
+411 TFLKTSLHPLIKV

-457 LTAGKF
+457 LSAGKF
-463 SNTSKGLADEYLGAI
+463 NNTSKGLADEYLAAI
-478 TPGDRLDVIKR
+478 TPNERLDVIKK

-585 LAIRSAKTSAALDTI
+585 LAIRSAKTSAALDTV

-635 MVAANGKAGVERF
+635 MVAANGKAGMERF
-648 FNNRKVGFNRLVD
+648 FNNRKVGFNRLID
-661 QVNIM
+661 QVNVM
-666 SGKADDFNV
+666 AGKADDFNV
-675 LQHEIGSAN
+675 LQHEIGSAT
-684 DMLRSVEMGRQQL
+684 DMLRSVDMGRQQL

-726 EDELNTLKGVLAE
+726 EDELNTLKGVLAD

-749 TGPLA
+749 AGPLA
-754 LDKTRALATSGSPD
+754 LDKSRALAASASPS

-780 SVEQYIA
+780 SAEQYIA
-787 TPSGRPGKLGAKPE
+787 TPSGRPGKLGDASKLE
-801 LYPPGKLGS
+801 QAQTKLATEQKNLAQAQKDLANTGKTQW
-810 DDVVDQMPYSDFRK
+810 DVPLLKQT
-824 YIASWVSESS
+824 IASLKSEIKSAKS
-834 VDTDIIPR
+834 
-842 NANNFLRGELYA
+842 A
-854 EGNLLTPAP
+854 E
-863 IPEKYKEWVEGL
+863 
-875 NRTVQRS
+875 RT
-882 YISKNTTVYRVANGG
+882 
-897 EFRGKQ
+897 
-903 PGDIVEF
+903 
-910 KGITSTSKEKNTES
+910 GIK
-924 TRRYNIEIDLPA
+924 
-936 GHPGL
+936 
-941 DIEATYK
+941 
-948 RFNET
+948 
-953 MVRQSKRPPFGNY
+953 
-966 NIYKYGEPGVREA
+966 
-979 MFEQEVLLPAGT
+979 
-991 KFKVISND
+991 
-999 DSQNIVLEA
+999 
-1008 ILPGTKTKAGERAA
+1008 RAA
-1022 TKRAANVQEAVFQL
+1022 TIEEATTNL
-1036 RSDMIDAVNAGQK
+1036 LSDMINAVNTGKTVELRTPKGWRK
-1049 VEIYSKGKWREVPAI
+1049 VESLTMDNVKLAEEGELQFTPEKFQR
-1064 SYRDVSVAEDNGETF
+1064 SV
-1079 SIPWASEGM
+1079 
-1088 ERAPFR
+1088 FR
-1094 VGAGKGKVESVRVY
+1094 VGAGKGNVESVRVY

-1125 DAAFDGKKTN
+1125 DAAFGGKKSN
-1135 FKSWVKSKGWS
+1135 FKAWVKTKGWN
-1146 NPNDPV
+1146 NPSDPV

-1161 GRAVVADDARAGGV
+1161 GRAVVADDARAGGL
-1175 SHIALPENINKDG
+1175 SHIALPESIGKDG
-1188 RTNVIQRKITEA
+1188 RTGVIQRKITEA

-1209 PGILQTPEERRAA
+1209 TGILQTPEERRAA

-1236 YAVSPYYTEDSV
+1236 YSVSPYYTEDNV

-1263 SQESAQAYA
+1263 SQEYAQAHA

-1287 AESTAIKQRIGYG
+1287 AESTSVKQRIGYG

-1361 KYYEGWANIL
+1361 KYFEGWANIL

-1405 QEGALYAKEA
+1405 HEGMLYAKEA
-1415 YTLVGEGKGPTKI
+1415 YTLVGEGKGATKL

-1436 LLGKLNETRTA
+1436 LLGKLNETRSA
-1447 VGAYIPDNETA
+1447 VGAYIPDNETS
-1458 LMLSAAKADGKPL
+1458 LMLSAAKENGKPL

-1478 FLTERFGKSPEKLQP
+1478 FLTERFGKTPEKLQP
-1493 LNGLLITSSKEYK
+1493 LNGLLVTSSKEYK
-1506 DQERLIDGFQ
+1506 DQERLIDTFQ

-1540 YEKELRLNIAA
+1540 YEKELRLNMAA
-1551 MADAKGADR
+1551 MAEAKGADR

-1619 MAMNNPAIVS
+1619 MAMNNPSIVS

-1641 QMIVDRDGNEITDA
+1641 QMVVDRDGNEITDA
-1655 KQLQGD
+1655 QQLQGD
-1661 SAANLVVR
+1661 SSTANLVVR

-1685 VENSFKNISI
+1685 VENSFKTINI

-1716 ATLPTYLIVKNKPEL
+1716 ATLPTYLIVKQKPEL
-1731 EDALKPFFPVGI
+1731 EDALKPFFPVGV
-1743 PQSATDIFTPSVVR
+1743 PQSVTDIFTPSVIR
-1757 RLNTVYSKNEMYVRT
+1757 RLNTVWSKDEMYVRT

-1787 KRTDAPLPDEIES
+1787 KRTDAPMPSEIES
-1800 KTNKFFFLRALVS
+1800 KTNKFFFLRALTS
-1813 ISAPFAIAPEIDFYA
+1813 ISAPFAIAPEVDFYA
-1828 QTFRQLQT
+1828 QTFRQLQN
-1836 KYADYVDPATGKRV
+1836 KYADYVDPTTGKRV

-1869 VSLSKNVGGLEPSVQ
+1869 VSLSRNVGGIEPSIQ
-1884 TVRNLRKHSNLMAL
+1884 TVRNLRKHSDLMAL

-1925 YQWQYNQGATPGA
+1925 YQWQYAHGATPGA

-1952 REANVKRGWA
+1952 KDANVKRGWA

-1986 QMAAVK
+1986 QMKVVK
-1992 DAKTMWIRAK
+1992 EAKSLWVQTK

-2035 KWMAQNGERTVVKGM
+2035 KWMTQNGERAVVKSV

-2059 IAQLLEERDAAGGS
+2059 IAQLLEQRNSAGGS
-2073 RSLDAKSNAD
+2073 RSLDAKSNSD

-2091 RDNLIAGSP
+2091 RDNLIVGSP
-2100 ETEKFLNRYFSND
+2100 EMEKFLNRYFSND

>member
-1 MSWTDNLGKISKN
+1 MSWTDNLGKIAKN

-68 EKSYEI
+68 EKSYEV

-155 DLFDAEDRK
+155 DLFDPEDRK

-193 TGFLGKGAVIASK
+193 TGFLGKGAVIISK
-206 GLMAENINGPLSRA
+206 GLMAENINGQLSRA
-220 VFSRFAMTHDKMD
+220 VFSRYAMTHDKMD

-259 GQREYWA
+259 GQYEYWR

-281 KVNTR
+281 KVDTR
-286 EDVVALFRSLMNKEP
+286 EDVVALFRALMNKEP
-301 KAMAEIA
+301 KAMSELA
-308 EKDSELAVMLDN
+308 EKNSEFAVMLDN

-343 TDYNQSVGS
+343 TDYNHSVGS
-352 IIEDLKKTDPAFLEK
+352 IIDDLKKTDPAFLEK

-399 ATARTFGEAQSA
+399 ATARTFGESQSV

-463 SNTSKGLADEYLGAI
+463 NNTSKGLADEYLGAV

-600 NSIFKTSVLMRF
+600 NSIFKTSVLMRL

-648 FNNRKVGFNRLVD
+648 FNNRKVGFTRLVD

-666 SGKADDFNV
+666 TGKADDFNV
-675 LQHEIGSAN
+675 LQHEIGSAT
-684 DMLRSVEMGRQQL
+684 DMLRSVDMGRQQL

-714 LRLTGDTGPLTV
+714 LRLTGDTGPLTI
-726 EDELNTLKGVLAE
+726 EDELNTLKGVLAD

-749 TGPLA
+749 AGPLA
-754 LDKTRALATSGSPD
+754 LDKTRALATSASPD

-780 SVEQYIA
+780 NAEQYIE
-787 TPSGRPGKLGAKPE
+787 TPSGRPGKLGDATKLE
-801 LYPPGKLGS
+801 QAQTKLATEQKNLAQAEKDLANTGKTQW
-810 DDVVDQMPYSDFRK
+810 DVPLLK
-824 YIASWVSESS
+824 ETIANLK
-834 VDTDIIPR
+834 TDIKK
-842 NANNFLRGELYA
+842 AKSA
-854 EGNLLTPAP
+854 E
-863 IPEKYKEWVEGL
+863 
-875 NRTVQRS
+875 RT
-882 YISKNTTVYRVANGG
+882 
-897 EFRGKQ
+897 
-903 PGDIVEF
+903 
-910 KGITSTSKEKNTES
+910 GIK
-924 TRRYNIEIDLPA
+924 
-936 GHPGL
+936 
-941 DIEATYK
+941 
-948 RFNET
+948 
-953 MVRQSKRPPFGNY
+953 
-966 NIYKYGEPGVREA
+966 
-979 MFEQEVLLPAGT
+979 
-991 KFKVISND
+991 
-999 DSQNIVLEA
+999 
-1008 ILPGTKTKAGERAA
+1008 RAA
-1022 TKRAANVQEAVFQL
+1022 TIEEATTNL
-1036 RSDMIDAVNAGQK
+1036 LSDMINAVNAGKTVELRTPKGWRK
-1049 VEIYSKGKWREVPAI
+1049 VESLTMDNVKLAEEGDLQFTPEKFQR
-1064 SYRDVSVAEDNGETF
+1064 SV
-1079 SIPWASEGM
+1079 
-1088 ERAPFR
+1088 FR
-1094 VGAGKGKVESVRVY
+1094 VNAGKGKVEPIRVY

-1125 DAAFDGKKTN
+1125 DAAFGGKISN

-1146 NPNDPV
+1146 NSNDPV

-1175 SHIALPENINKDG
+1175 SHIALPESIGKNG
-1188 RTNVIQRKITEA
+1188 RTGVIERKIKEA

-1209 PGILQTPEERRAA
+1209 PGILQTPAERRAA

-1248 HAMINNGVEDAAARL
+1248 HAMINNGVEDAAVRL
-1263 SQESAQAYA
+1263 SQEYAQAHA

-1287 AESTAIKQRIGYG
+1287 AESTAVKQRIGYG
-1300 TMSFDAGGHSYTLP
+1300 TMSVDSNGHSYTLP

-1371 NLHFRDPETGVMDPV
+1371 NLHFRDPESGIMDPV

-1405 QEGALYAKEA
+1405 QEGSLYAKEA

-1506 DQERLIDGFQ
+1506 DQERLIDTFQ

-1540 YEKELRLNIAA
+1540 YEKELRFNIAA

-1565 INRAVRNS
+1565 INRAVKNS

-1619 MAMNNPAIVS
+1619 MSMNNPAIVS
-1629 TSARTIAQVVNG
+1629 TAARTIAQVVNG

-1757 RLNTVYSKNEMYVRT
+1757 RLNTVWSKNEMYVRT

-1925 YQWQYNQGATPGA
+1925 YQWQYNKGATPGA
-1938 GSTYRQNRTSNELL
+1938 GSNYRQNRTSNELL

-1986 QMAAVK
+1986 QMAVVK
-1992 DAKTMWIRAK
+1992 DAKTQWVRAK

-2035 KWMAQNGERTVVKGM
+2035 KWMMQNGERTVVKGM

-2073 RSLDAKSNAD
+2073 RSLDAKSNSD